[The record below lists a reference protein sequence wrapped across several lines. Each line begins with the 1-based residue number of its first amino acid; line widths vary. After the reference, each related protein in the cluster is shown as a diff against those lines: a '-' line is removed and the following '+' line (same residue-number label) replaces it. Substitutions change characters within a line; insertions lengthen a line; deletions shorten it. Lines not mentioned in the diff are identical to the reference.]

1 MNKSFKVVFSKAR
14 SALMVVNEATSS
26 IQAKGTKTVI
36 AAAAAAMIAG
46 GAVAAQ
52 PETGV
57 ADNVYIGTGV
67 THSLVGTTTTSKGN
81 QIWDT
86 TTSAWITAQENAN
99 LASTSKVILD
109 GTLNVGVKLA
119 EGSVADASA
128 TLAIASLKSTG
139 VVNVTAGNAAES
151 SSSAATA
158 QITTTGNADLIG
170 GQLNFLANPNATTK
184 AASAVGVTKAKTYG
198 ALSLESTGDVT
209 LGQAATTDQAASVL
223 AVKVDKDISATIKG
237 ANVNVKNATFAN
249 EGALTIQATGSTNP
263 TVKFASDYTQG
274 TGNSG
279 KLDVIGASEFTGNVK
294 FDSVKVGV
302 ARTTANAATNVV
314 SESVLLNGDVTV
326 KGTDKKAAS
335 FATGKLN
342 ITSGTFTVGG
352 YATADLGEVAVS
364 GAGTSLAVNA
374 SGAATASKMT
384 VSQGTL
390 TVDGDL
396 TVNKAADTPAVAA
409 ATDPVYDLTIG
420 TAGNTVSGSLTA
432 GSVLIGTAT
441 NAALTVSGTMQADSV
456 TVQGATGDATLTV
469 SGDKSSVTIG
479 ALNLNKSGTVSVGNS
494 GAVVVT
500 GDTVFAKD
508 STGDFTVNGTGA
520 KVSLQNV
527 TFAKDATGTNKV
539 NVQNGSVTIDGTLT
553 ANAGSLTV
561 DGATAAATVNGKVAA
576 AGATKAGL
584 VVLTNS
590 GTLTLGSAA
599 DIGTEANVV
608 TLTKGTLEA
617 TSALLTANLATGT
630 AEEQKT
636 KINKALK
643 IATQAD
649 VSVTVTDEKLS
660 SDQII
665 DLQKRIEANA
675 SGAAFDVTA
684 ITDSTGKEY
693 TELFLRAD
701 KTSGA
706 SFNISDLK
714 GDVHL
719 KNIDAKVNTNAKTDL
734 ATSLAVGATGA
745 ATGNEFAN
753 NLGVQ
758 SLIFATTAPTGT
770 TAPVAVTVDGG
781 KSLTLYGSLTD
792 TAKELIQAYEYTD
805 TTTKKVVPTTVTVQ
819 SGGKFVLGDDT
830 AGAAQRY
837 GNLNA
842 KVTLTSGSMTVNN
855 GVFTVKSLNTTAQGS
870 ATVAENANLTLKSLA
885 GEDGVVTVD
894 GNGVLTVES
903 LATGAQAGV
912 TLTGSHVDDK
922 HTKAKVA
929 KYFRL
934 AEATSKTDAATTL
947 GTVTRTAGTAT
958 QLVVGTTDDSVLT
971 KFMADNQYTY
981 DYVDHTAD
989 PFSDIKHVDSATL
1002 IATNVNVAA
1011 GTAAMTGLTVF
1022 DMGSIVVEKDQLG
1035 NNKAIVRG
1043 GTVSGEIGLANVSG
1057 KSLTWDAKTGIG
1069 SLALFTEGNEENRL
1083 TVGDAMLDGKV
1094 VNGTAQVKVQN
1105 AEEVMP
1111 GFFLNKDMQRIYDE
1125 HLFDAASS
1133 DAQIAMLTQF
1143 SQAVNGMTSMGEFK
1157 AASQALEEGS
1167 NSAVLGGAYNAAL
1180 DAGEQFNK
1188 ALDRRMTV
1196 ANGLNRAEGFT
1207 LWADVI
1213 GTSNQA
1219 KKLYGN
1225 SGYDLDLYGGVLGGD
1240 YTFAQYDA
1248 TLGAALTVGTGSGGS
1263 KGTATSIDND
1273 VDFVGFSVYGNK
1285 RCPIVNSK
1293 FDLGYMQTKSDISA
1307 ANSMGNWSSDVKAK
1321 AFTFGFGVELPTT
1334 VGIVNVTPHAGI
1346 RYTRL
1351 DVEGRDGLFGTD
1363 DDKLNVFQAPL
1374 GVTFSGAFETSGWNL
1389 APTFDLSVVPAFGDK
1404 DATTKYNGLTTEV
1417 ITRVVDS
1424 SPVQATL
1431 GLSAQK
1437 DAFTFGINYTLGAG
1451 SDERQNHSFNANVRY
1466 TF

>member
-46 GAVAAQ
+46 GAVAAE
-52 PETGV
+52 PTGIDGNSYYV
-57 ADNVYIGTGV
+57 GA
-67 THSLVGTTTTSKGN
+67 GTTHTLLGTKVDAAGIKKWDVAGKKWVGLTDNTSFIATN
-81 QIWDT
+81 D
-86 TTSAWITAQENAN
+86 
-99 LASTSKVILD
+99 VFVD
-109 GTLNVGVKLA
+109 GTVNVGVDIST
-119 EGSVADASA
+119 GTD
-128 TLAIASLKSTG
+128 TTASLKVKSLTSTG
-139 VVNVTAGNAAES
+139 TINITAGNAAVV
-151 SSSAATA
+151 
-158 QITTTGNADLIG
+158 
-170 GQLNFLANPNATTK
+170 
-184 AASAVGVTKAKTYG
+184 ASAVGAGIESSDAVSLTGGSLNFLNNAGATTKPAAATEAGNDAKVYG
-198 ALSLESTGDVT
+198 SLTLEAKQGNVT
-209 LGQAATTDQAASVL
+209 LGQAATTDKAASVL
-223 AVKVDKDISATIKG
+223 AVKVAKDIEATITAKD
-237 ANVNVKNATFAN
+237 AVIVDNATFAN
-249 EGALTIQATGSTNP
+249 EGKLKLVGTTNG
-263 TVKFASDYTQG
+263 VKFAADYIQG

-294 FDSVKVGV
+294 FDSVMVGA
-302 ARTTANAATNVV
+302 ARTTADAANNVV
-314 SESVLLNGDVTV
+314 SESVLLNGAVTV

-342 ITSGTFTVGG
+342 ITSGTFTVDS

-364 GAGTSLAVNA
+364 GADTSLAVNA

-384 VSQGTL
+384 VSTGTL
-390 TVDGDL
+390 TVAGDL

-420 TAGNTVSGSLTA
+420 TTGNTVSVSGSLTA
-432 GSVLIGTAT
+432 GSVLIGTAA

-456 TVQGATGDATLTV
+456 TVQGDTGAATLTV
-469 SGDKSSVTIG
+469 SGAKSSATIG

-527 TFAKDATGTNKV
+527 TFAKDDTGTNKV
-539 NVQNGSVTIDGTLT
+539 NVQSGSVTIDGTLT
-553 ANAGSLTV
+553 ANSGSLTIA
-561 DGATAAATVNGKVAA
+561 GATAAATVNGKVVA
-576 AGATKAGL
+576 AGSTKTGL
-584 VVLTNS
+584 VELTQ
-590 GTLTLGSAA
+590 GTLTLGSTA
-599 DIGTEANVV
+599 DIGTETGAVK
-608 TLTKGTLEA
+608 LTAGKLEA
-617 TSALLTANLATGT
+617 ASALLLANQDSTVTDEAAKKKLL
-630 AEEQKT
+630 
-636 KINKALK
+636 NKALGLS
-643 IATQAD
+643 TQNT
-649 VSVTVTDEKLS
+649 SLLITVTDEKLS
-660 SDQII
+660 SDQIV
-665 DLQKRIEANA
+665 DLQTRINDKA
-675 SGAAFDVTA
+675 SGAAFAVTA

-693 TELFLRAD
+693 TELFLRDD
-701 KTSGA
+701 KATSP
-706 SFNISDLK
+706 SFNISTLA

-719 KNIDAKVNTNAKTDL
+719 KNIDAKVNTDKSTTL
-734 ATSLAVGATGA
+734 ASALTVGGA
-745 ATGNEFAN
+745 AGFAH

-758 SLIFATTAPTGT
+758 SLIFETTAPSTGAT
-770 TAPVAVTVDGG
+770 NANVTVDG
-781 KSLTLYGSLTD
+781 KMLTLYGSLTD

-805 TTTKKVVPTTVTVQ
+805 TTTKKVVPTAVTVQ
-819 SGGKFVLGDDT
+819 NDGKFVLGDDT
-830 AGAAQRY
+830 AGVAQRY

-842 KVTLTSGSMTVNN
+842 EVTLTSGSMTVNN
-855 GVFTVKSLNTTAQGS
+855 GVFTVKSLKTTANGS
-870 ATVAENANLTLKSLA
+870 AAVAENANLTLKSLA
-885 GEDGVVTVD
+885 GEAGAVTVS

-903 LATGAQAGV
+903 LATGANADV
-912 TLTGSHVDDK
+912 TLTGSAVAPTN
-922 HTKAKVA
+922 TKAKVA

-947 GTVTRTAGTAT
+947 GTVTRTGAT
-958 QLVVGTTDDSVLT
+958 QLVVGTADDSVLT

-981 DYVDHTAD
+981 DYVDVTAD

-1011 GTAAMTGLTVF
+1011 RPEMTGLTVF

-1057 KSLTWDAKTGIG
+1057 KSLTWDAKTGLG
-1069 SLALFTEGNEENRL
+1069 SVQLFDGTTTQTGGI
-1083 TVGDAMLDGKV
+1083 TIGDAMLDGTL
-1094 VNGTAQVKVQN
+1094 VNGEAVVKVQN

-1143 SQAVNGMTSMGEFK
+1143 SQAVNGMTSLGEIK

-1263 KGTATSIDND
+1263 KGTTTSIDND

-1293 FDLGYMQTKSDISA
+1293 FDLGYMQTKNDISA

>member
-1 MNKSFKVVFSKAR
+1 M
-14 SALMVVNEATSS
+14 
-26 IQAKGTKTVI
+26 
-36 AAAAAAMIAG
+36 
-46 GAVAAQ
+46 
-52 PETGV
+52 
-57 ADNVYIGTGV
+57 
-67 THSLVGTTTTSKGN
+67 
-81 QIWDT
+81 
-86 TTSAWITAQENAN
+86 
-99 LASTSKVILD
+99 
-109 GTLNVGVKLA
+109 
-119 EGSVADASA
+119 
-128 TLAIASLKSTG
+128 
-139 VVNVTAGNAAES
+139 
-151 SSSAATA
+151 
-158 QITTTGNADLIG
+158 
-170 GQLNFLANPNATTK
+170 
-184 AASAVGVTKAKTYG
+184 
-198 ALSLESTGDVT
+198 
-209 LGQAATTDQAASVL
+209 
-223 AVKVDKDISATIKG
+223 
-237 ANVNVKNATFAN
+237 
-249 EGALTIQATGSTNP
+249 
-263 TVKFASDYTQG
+263 
-274 TGNSG
+274 
-279 KLDVIGASEFTGNVK
+279 
-294 FDSVKVGV
+294 
-302 ARTTANAATNVV
+302 
-314 SESVLLNGDVTV
+314 
-326 KGTDKKAAS
+326 
-335 FATGKLN
+335 
-342 ITSGTFTVGG
+342 
-352 YATADLGEVAVS
+352 
-364 GAGTSLAVNA
+364 
-374 SGAATASKMT
+374 
-384 VSQGTL
+384 
-390 TVDGDL
+390 
-396 TVNKAADTPAVAA
+396 
-409 ATDPVYDLTIG
+409 
-420 TAGNTVSGSLTA
+420 
-432 GSVLIGTAT
+432 
-441 NAALTVSGTMQADSV
+441 
-456 TVQGATGDATLTV
+456 
-469 SGDKSSVTIG
+469 
-479 ALNLNKSGTVSVGNS
+479 
-494 GAVVVT
+494 
-500 GDTVFAKD
+500 
-508 STGDFTVNGTGA
+508 
-520 KVSLQNV
+520 
-527 TFAKDATGTNKV
+527 
-539 NVQNGSVTIDGTLT
+539 
-553 ANAGSLTV
+553 
-561 DGATAAATVNGKVAA
+561 
-576 AGATKAGL
+576 
-584 VVLTNS
+584 
-590 GTLTLGSAA
+590 
-599 DIGTEANVV
+599 
-608 TLTKGTLEA
+608 
-617 TSALLTANLATGT
+617 
-630 AEEQKT
+630 
-636 KINKALK
+636 
-643 IATQAD
+643 
-649 VSVTVTDEKLS
+649 TDEKLS
-660 SDQII
+660 SDQIV
-665 DLQKRIEANA
+665 DLQTRINDKA
-675 SGAAFDVTA
+675 SGAAFAVTA

-693 TELFLRAD
+693 TELFLRDD
-701 KTSGA
+701 KATSP
-706 SFNISDLK
+706 SFNISTLA

-719 KNIDAKVNTNAKTDL
+719 KNIDAKVNTDKSTTL
-734 ATSLAVGATGA
+734 ASALTVGGA
-745 ATGNEFAN
+745 AGFAH

-758 SLIFATTAPTGT
+758 SLIFETTAPSTGAT
-770 TAPVAVTVDGG
+770 NANVTVDG
-781 KSLTLYGSLTD
+781 KMLTLYGSLTD

-805 TTTKKVVPTTVTVQ
+805 TTTKKVVPTAVTVQ
-819 SGGKFVLGDDT
+819 NGGKFVLGDDT

-855 GVFTVKSLNTTAQGS
+855 GVFTVKSLKTTAQGS

-885 GEDGVVTVD
+885 GEGGVVTVD

-1143 SQAVNGMTSMGEFK
+1143 SQAVNGMTSLGEIK

>member
-1 MNKSFKVVFSKAR
+1 MVA
-14 SALMVVNEATSS
+14 SASGAGIESS
-26 IQAKGTKTVI
+26 
-36 AAAAAAMIAG
+36 
-46 GAVAAQ
+46 GAVSL
-52 PETGV
+52 TG
-57 ADNVYIGTGV
+57 
-67 THSLVGTTTTSKGN
+67 
-81 QIWDT
+81 
-86 TTSAWITAQENAN
+86 
-99 LASTSKVILD
+99 
-109 GTLNVGVKLA
+109 
-119 EGSVADASA
+119 GS
-128 TLAIASLKSTG
+128 
-139 VVNVTAGNAAES
+139 
-151 SSSAATA
+151 
-158 QITTTGNADLIG
+158 
-170 GQLNFLANPNATTK
+170 LNFLNNAGATTK
-184 AASAVGVTKAKTYG
+184 PAAATEAGNDAKVYG
-198 ALSLESTGDVT
+198 SLTLEAKQGNVT
-209 LGQAATTDQAASVL
+209 LGQAATTDKAASVL
-223 AVKVDKDISATIKG
+223 AVKVAKDIEATITAQG
-237 ANVNVKNATFAN
+237 AVIVDNATFAN
-249 EGALTIQATGSTNP
+249 EGKLKLVGTTNG
-263 TVKFASDYTQG
+263 VKFKSDYTQG
-274 TGNSG
+274 TGNDG
-279 KLDVIGASEFTGNVK
+279 TVEMVGASEFTGNVK
-294 FDSVKVGV
+294 FDSVMVGQAV
-302 ARTTANAATNVV
+302 TTPDTTNNVV
-314 SESVLLNGDVTV
+314 SEKVLLNGDVTV

-342 ITSGTFTVGG
+342 ITSGTFTVDS

-396 TVNKAADTPAVAA
+396 TVKKAADTPAVAA

-432 GSVLIGTAT
+432 GSVLIGTAA
-441 NAALTVSGTMQADSV
+441 NAALTVFGTMQADSV
-456 TVQGATGDATLTV
+456 TVQGDTGAATLTV
-469 SGDKSSVTIG
+469 SGAKSSATIG
-479 ALNLNKSGTVSVGNS
+479 ALNLNKSGTVSVVDS

-539 NVQNGSVTIDGTLT
+539 NVTNGSVTIDGTLT
-553 ANAGSLTV
+553 ANSGSLTIN
-561 DGATAAATVNGKVAA
+561 GTTAAATVNGKVVA
-576 AGATKAGL
+576 AGSTKTGL
-584 VVLTNS
+584 VELTQ
-590 GTLTLGSAA
+590 GTLTLGSTA
-599 DIGTEANVV
+599 DIGTETGAVK
-608 TLTKGTLEA
+608 LTEGKLEA
-617 TSALLTANLATGT
+617 ASALLLANQDSTVTDEAAKKKLL
-630 AEEQKT
+630 
-636 KINKALK
+636 NKALGLSSK
-643 IATQAD
+643 NANLSI
-649 VSVTVTDEKLS
+649 TVTDEKLS
-660 SDQII
+660 SDQIV
-665 DLQKRIEANA
+665 DLQTRINDKA
-675 SGAAFDVTA
+675 SGAAFAVTA

-693 TELFLRAD
+693 TELFLRDD
-701 KTSGA
+701 KATSP
-706 SFNISDLK
+706 SFNISTLA

-719 KNIDAKVNTNAKTDL
+719 KNIDAKVNTDKSTTL
-734 ATSLAVGATGA
+734 ASVLNVGGA
-745 ATGNEFAN
+745 DGFAH

-758 SLIFATTAPTGT
+758 SLIFETTAPSTGAT
-770 TAPVAVTVDGG
+770 NANVTVDG
-781 KSLTLYGSLTD
+781 KMLTLYGSLTD

-805 TTTKKVVPTTVTVQ
+805 TTTKKVVPTAVTVQ
-819 SGGKFVLGDDT
+819 NDGKFVLGDDT

-842 KVTLTSGSMTVNN
+842 EVTLTSGSMTVNN
-855 GVFTVKSLNTTAQGS
+855 GVFTVKSLKTTANGS
-870 ATVAENANLTLKSLA
+870 AAVAENANLTLKSLA
-885 GEDGVVTVD
+885 GEAGAVTVF

-903 LATGAQAGV
+903 LATGANAGV
-912 TLTGSHVDDK
+912 TLTGSAVDATN
-922 HTKAKVA
+922 TKAKVA

-934 AEATSKTDAATTL
+934 AEATSTTDAATTL
-947 GTVTRTAGTAT
+947 GTVTRTNAT
-958 QLVVGTTDDSVLT
+958 QLVVGTADDSVLT

-981 DYVDHTAD
+981 DYVDDTAD

-1011 GTAAMTGLTVF
+1011 RTEMTGLTVF

-1057 KSLTWDAKTGIG
+1057 KSLTWDAKTGLG
-1069 SLALFTEGNEENRL
+1069 SVQLFDGTTTQTGGI
-1083 TVGDAMLDGKV
+1083 TIGDAMLDGTL
-1094 VNGTAQVKVQN
+1094 VNGEAVVKVQN

-1143 SQAVNGMTSMGEFK
+1143 SQAVNGMTSLGEIK

-1263 KGTATSIDND
+1263 KGTTTSIDND

>member
-1 MNKSFKVVFSKAR
+1 M
-14 SALMVVNEATSS
+14 
-26 IQAKGTKTVI
+26 
-36 AAAAAAMIAG
+36 
-46 GAVAAQ
+46 
-52 PETGV
+52 
-57 ADNVYIGTGV
+57 
-67 THSLVGTTTTSKGN
+67 
-81 QIWDT
+81 
-86 TTSAWITAQENAN
+86 
-99 LASTSKVILD
+99 
-109 GTLNVGVKLA
+109 
-119 EGSVADASA
+119 
-128 TLAIASLKSTG
+128 
-139 VVNVTAGNAAES
+139 
-151 SSSAATA
+151 
-158 QITTTGNADLIG
+158 
-170 GQLNFLANPNATTK
+170 
-184 AASAVGVTKAKTYG
+184 
-198 ALSLESTGDVT
+198 
-209 LGQAATTDQAASVL
+209 
-223 AVKVDKDISATIKG
+223 
-237 ANVNVKNATFAN
+237 
-249 EGALTIQATGSTNP
+249 
-263 TVKFASDYTQG
+263 
-274 TGNSG
+274 
-279 KLDVIGASEFTGNVK
+279 
-294 FDSVKVGV
+294 
-302 ARTTANAATNVV
+302 
-314 SESVLLNGDVTV
+314 
-326 KGTDKKAAS
+326 
-335 FATGKLN
+335 
-342 ITSGTFTVGG
+342 
-352 YATADLGEVAVS
+352 
-364 GAGTSLAVNA
+364 
-374 SGAATASKMT
+374 
-384 VSQGTL
+384 
-390 TVDGDL
+390 
-396 TVNKAADTPAVAA
+396 
-409 ATDPVYDLTIG
+409 
-420 TAGNTVSGSLTA
+420 
-432 GSVLIGTAT
+432 
-441 NAALTVSGTMQADSV
+441 
-456 TVQGATGDATLTV
+456 
-469 SGDKSSVTIG
+469 
-479 ALNLNKSGTVSVGNS
+479 
-494 GAVVVT
+494 
-500 GDTVFAKD
+500 
-508 STGDFTVNGTGA
+508 
-520 KVSLQNV
+520 
-527 TFAKDATGTNKV
+527 
-539 NVQNGSVTIDGTLT
+539 
-553 ANAGSLTV
+553 
-561 DGATAAATVNGKVAA
+561 
-576 AGATKAGL
+576 
-584 VVLTNS
+584 
-590 GTLTLGSAA
+590 
-599 DIGTEANVV
+599 
-608 TLTKGTLEA
+608 
-617 TSALLTANLATGT
+617 TANLATGT
-630 AEEQKT
+630 AEAQKT

-643 IATQAD
+643 IATQAN

-719 KNIDAKVNTNAKTDL
+719 KNIDAKVNTDKSTTL
-734 ATSLAVGATGA
+734 ASALTVDGTAG
-745 ATGNEFAN
+745 FAH

-805 TTTKKVVPTTVTVQ
+805 TTTKKVVPTAVTVQ
-819 SGGKFVLGDDT
+819 NGGKFVLGDDT

-842 KVTLTSGSMTVNN
+842 EVTLTSGSMTVNN
-855 GVFTVKSLNTTAQGS
+855 GVFTVKSLKTTAQGS

-885 GEDGVVTVD
+885 GEGGAVTVA

-903 LATGAQAGV
+903 LATGANAGV
-912 TLTGSHVDDK
+912 TLTGSLVDDK
-922 HTKAKVA
+922 NTKAKVA

-947 GTVTRTAGTAT
+947 GTVDRTGAT

-981 DYVDHTAD
+981 DYVDDTAD

-1002 IATNVNVAA
+1002 IATNVNADHA
-1011 GTAAMTGLTVF
+1011 EMTGLTVF

-1035 NNKAIVRG
+1035 NNKAIVRS

-1069 SLALFTEGNEENRL
+1069 SLALFTGNEKNSL

>member
-52 PETGV
+52 PETGG
-57 ADNVYIGTGV
+57 ANDVYIGTGV
-67 THSLVGTTTTSKGN
+67 VHSLTGAATTSKGN
-81 QIWDT
+81 QIWVE
-86 TTSAWITAQENAN
+86 SKKVWKTAEEDAALGGN
-99 LASTSKVILD
+99 STVILD

-119 EGSVADASA
+119 EGSTGGDVGA
-128 TLAIASLKSTG
+128 TLGIASLKSTG
-139 VVNVTAGNAAES
+139 VVNVTAGNAA
-151 SSSAATA
+151 SSAAATA
-158 QITTTGNADLIG
+158 KITTTGNADLIG

-184 AASAVGVTKAKTYG
+184 AAAASADGGTPAKTYG

-237 ANVNVKNATFAN
+237 ANVNVTNATFAN
-249 EGALTIQATGSTNP
+249 EGALTIQATGSSNP

-294 FDSVKVGV
+294 FDSVKVG
-302 ARTTANAATNVV
+302 ADRTSANAATNVV
-314 SESVLLNGDVTV
+314 SESVLLNGNVTV
-326 KGTDKKAAS
+326 KGTAEKAAS

-364 GAGTSLAVNA
+364 GPDTRLAVNA

-384 VSQGTL
+384 VSTGTL
-390 TVDGDL
+390 TVAGDL

-420 TAGNTVSGSLTA
+420 TSGNAVAGKLTA
-432 GSVLIGTAT
+432 GTVLIGATTASD
-441 NAALTVSGTMQADSV
+441 LTVTGTMQADAV
-456 TVQGATGDATLTV
+456 TLKGDGAAKLAVNAADSSATLGTLTF
-469 SGDKSSVTIG
+469 D
-479 ALNLNKSGTVSVGNS
+479 KSGTVEVGAS
-494 GAVVVT
+494 GTLVVT
-500 GDTVFAKD
+500 GDTTFTKD
-508 STGDFTVNGTGA
+508 AGSLAVNAAGA
-520 KVSLQNV
+520 KATLQNV
-527 TFAKDATGTNKV
+527 TFAEGATGKIEVTSGDVIV
-539 NVQNGSVTIDGTLT
+539 NGTLT
-553 ANAGSLTV
+553 ANADSLTV
-561 DGATAAATVNGKVAA
+561 NGADVAKATVNGKVVA
-576 AGATKAGL
+576 AGTTTSGL
-584 VVLTNS
+584 VVLTN
-590 GTLTLGSAA
+590 GTLALGATA
-599 DIGTEANVV
+599 DIGTGADVV
-608 TLTKGTLEA
+608 TLTAGTLEA
-617 TSALLTANLATGT
+617 TSALLTANLKTTLT
-630 AEEQKT
+630 AEQQKEAL
-636 KINKALK
+636 NQALK
-643 IATQAD
+643 FTKDHVA
-649 VSVTVTDEKLS
+649 VTVSDDKLS
-660 SDQII
+660 TDQIV
-665 DLQKRIEANA
+665 DLQKRITATAGANK
-675 SGAAFDVTA
+675 AAFAVTA

-693 TELFLRAD
+693 TELFLRND
-701 KTSGA
+701 KQTTP
-706 SFNISDLK
+706 SFNISTLA

-719 KNIDAKVNTNAKTDL
+719 KNIDAKVNTNEKTDL
-734 ATSLAVGATGA
+734 ATSLAVGATGTT
-745 ATGNEFAN
+745 TGNEFAN

-805 TTTKKVVPTTVTVQ
+805 TTTKKVVPTAVTVQ

-842 KVTLTSGSMTVNN
+842 EVTLTSGSMTVNN
-855 GVFTVKSLNTTAQGS
+855 GVFTVKSLKTTAQGS

-885 GEDGVVTVD
+885 GEAGNVTVF

-912 TLTGSHVDDK
+912 TLTGFHVDDK
-922 HTKAKVA
+922 NTKAKVA

-947 GTVTRTAGTAT
+947 GTVTRTGAT
-958 QLVVGTTDDSVLT
+958 QLVVGTADDSVLT

-981 DYVDHTAD
+981 DHVDYTAD

-1011 GTAAMTGLTVF
+1011 RTEMTGLTVF

-1057 KSLTWDAKTGIG
+1057 KSLTWNAKTGIG
-1069 SLALFTEGNEENRL
+1069 SLALFTGAREENSL

>member
-52 PETGV
+52 PETGT
-57 ADNVYIGTGV
+57 ANDVYIGTGV
-67 THSLVGTTTTSKGN
+67 THSLVGVTTTSKGK

-86 TTSAWITAQENAN
+86 ATSAWITAQQNAE
-99 LASTSKVILD
+99 LVAASKVILD

-119 EGSVADASA
+119 EGSTGGDVGA
-128 TLAIASLKSTG
+128 TLGIASLKSTG
-139 VVNVTAGNAAES
+139 VVNVTAGNAA
-151 SSSAATA
+151 SSAAATA
-158 QITTTGNADLIG
+158 KITTTGNADLIG

-184 AASAVGVTKAKTYG
+184 AAAASADGGTPAKTYG

-237 ANVNVKNATFAN
+237 ANVNVTNATFAN
-249 EGALTIQATGSTNP
+249 EGALTIQATGQANP

-294 FDSVKVGV
+294 FDSVMVGA
-302 ARTTANAATNVV
+302 ARTTADAEKNVV
-314 SESVLLNGDVTV
+314 SESVLLKGNVTV

-335 FATGKLN
+335 FTTGKLN
-342 ITSGTFTVGG
+342 ITSGTFTVDS
-352 YATADLGEVAVS
+352 YATADLGEVAVR
-364 GAGTSLAVNA
+364 GASTILAVNA

-384 VSQGTL
+384 VSEGSL
-390 TVDGDL
+390 TVAGDL
-396 TVNKAADTPAVAA
+396 TVKAAADTPAVAA

-420 TAGNTVSGSLTA
+420 TTGNTVSGSLTA
-432 GSVLIGTAT
+432 GSVLIGTA
-441 NAALTVSGTMQADSV
+441 AADLTVSGTMQADSV
-456 TVQGATGDATLTV
+456 TVQGDAAAAAATLTV
-469 SGDKSSVTIG
+469 SGAKSSATIG

-527 TFAKDATGTNKV
+527 TFAKDAAGANKV

-561 DGATAAATVNGKVAA
+561 NGATAAATVNGKVAA
-576 AGATKAGL
+576 AGSPKAGL
-584 VVLTNS
+584 VVLTDS

-599 DIGTEANVV
+599 DIGTEAGVV

-636 KINKALK
+636 KINKALN
-643 IATQAD
+643 IAAKNN

-719 KNIDAKVNTNAKTDL
+719 KNIDAKVNENQKTTL
-734 ATSLAVGATGA
+734 ASNLTVGTDGF
-745 ATGNEFAN
+745 EH

-758 SLIFATTAPTGT
+758 SLIFETKAPSTGATNAK
-770 TAPVAVTVDGG
+770 VTVDG
-781 KSLTLYGSLTD
+781 KMLTLYGSLTD

-805 TTTKKVVPTTVTVQ
+805 TTTKKVVPTAVTVQ
-819 SGGKFVLGDDT
+819 NGGKFVLGDDT

-842 KVTLTSGSMTVNN
+842 EVTLTSGSMTVNN
-855 GVFTVKSLNTTAQGS
+855 GVFTVKSLTTTANGS

-885 GEDGVVTVD
+885 GEAGAVTVA

-903 LATGAQAGV
+903 LAAGANAGV
-912 TLTGSHVDDK
+912 TLTGSAVDATN
-922 HTKAKVA
+922 TKAKVA

-934 AEATSKTDAATTL
+934 AEATSTTDAATTL
-947 GTVTRTAGTAT
+947 GKVTRTPDTAT

-981 DYVDHTAD
+981 DYVDDTAD

-1002 IATNVNVAA
+1002 IATNVNVADR
-1011 GTAAMTGLTVF
+1011 TEMTGLTVF

-1069 SLALFTEGNEENRL
+1069 SLALFTAAHEENRL

-1293 FDLGYMQTKSDISA
+1293 FDLGYMQTKNDISA

>member
-46 GAVAAQ
+46 GAVAAE
-52 PETGV
+52 PTGIDGNSYYV
-57 ADNVYIGTGV
+57 GA
-67 THSLVGTTTTSKGN
+67 GTTHTLLG
-81 QIWDT
+81 
-86 TTSAWITAQENAN
+86 
-99 LASTSKVILD
+99 SKVDAAGIKKWDEVGKKWVGLTDNTQFQAINDVFVD
-109 GTLNVGVKLA
+109 GTVNVGVDISTSTDTA
-119 EGSVADASA
+119 
-128 TLAIASLKSTG
+128 ASLKVKSLTSTG
-139 VVNVTAGNAAES
+139 TINITAGNAAVVTSASGAGIES
-151 SSSAATA
+151 SGAVSL
-158 QITTTGNADLIG
+158 TGG
-170 GQLNFLANPNATTK
+170 SLNFLNNAGATTK
-184 AASAVGVTKAKTYG
+184 PAAATEAGNDAKVYG
-198 ALSLESTGDVT
+198 SLTLEAKQGNVT
-209 LGQAATTDQAASVL
+209 LGQAATTDKAASVL
-223 AVKVDKDISATIKG
+223 AVKVAKDIEATITAQG
-237 ANVNVKNATFAN
+237 AVIVDNATFAN
-249 EGALTIQATGSTNP
+249 EGKLKLVGTTNG
-263 TVKFASDYTQG
+263 VKFKSDYTQG
-274 TGNSG
+274 TGNDG
-279 KLDVIGASEFTGNVK
+279 TVEMVGASEFTGNVK
-294 FDSVKVGV
+294 FDSVMVGQAV
-302 ARTTANAATNVV
+302 TTPDTTNNVV
-314 SESVLLNGDVTV
+314 SEKVLLNGDVTV

-342 ITSGTFTVGG
+342 ITSGTFTVDS

-384 VSQGTL
+384 VSNGTL
-390 TVDGDL
+390 TVNGDL

-420 TAGNTVSGSLTA
+420 TAGNTVSVSGSLTA

-441 NAALTVSGTMQADSV
+441 DAALTVSGMMQADSV
-456 TVQGATGDATLTV
+456 TVQGDTGVATLTV
-469 SGDKSSVTIG
+469 SGAKSSATIG
-479 ALNLNKSGTVSVGNS
+479 ALNLNKSGTVSVVDS

-527 TFAKDATGTNKV
+527 TFAKDAAGTNKV

-576 AGATKAGL
+576 AGSTKAGL

-599 DIGTEANVV
+599 DIGTEADVV

-630 AEEQKT
+630 AEEQKP

-643 IATQAD
+643 IATKAD

-719 KNIDAKVNTNAKTDL
+719 KNIDAKVNENQKTTLVSDL
-734 ATSLAVGATGA
+734 TVGTG
-745 ATGNEFAN
+745 GFEH

-758 SLIFATTAPTGT
+758 SLIFETTAPSTGAT
-770 TAPVAVTVDGG
+770 NANVTVDG
-781 KSLTLYGSLTD
+781 KMLTLYGSLTD
-792 TAKELIQAYEYTD
+792 TAKELIQAYEFTN
-805 TTTKKVVPTTVTVQ
+805 TTTKKVVPTAVTVQ
-819 SGGKFVLGDDT
+819 NGGTFVLGDDT

-842 KVTLTSGSMTVNN
+842 EVTLTSGSMTVNN
-855 GVFTVKSLNTTAQGS
+855 GVFTVKSLNTTANGS

-885 GEDGVVTVD
+885 GEAGAVTVD

-912 TLTGSHVDDK
+912 TLTGSAVDPTN
-922 HTKAKVA
+922 TKAKVA

-947 GTVTRTAGTAT
+947 GKVTRTPDTAT

-981 DYVDHTAD
+981 DYVDVTAD
-989 PFSDIKHVDSATL
+989 PFSDIEHVDSATL

-1011 GTAAMTGLTVF
+1011 NTEMTGLTVF

-1043 GTVSGEIGLANVSG
+1043 GTVSDEIGLANVSG
-1057 KSLTWDAKTGIG
+1057 KSLTWDAKTGLG
-1069 SLALFTEGNEENRL
+1069 SVQLFDGTTTQTGGI
-1083 TVGDAMLDGKV
+1083 TIGDAMLDGTL
-1094 VNGTAQVKVQN
+1094 VNGEAVVKVQN

-1133 DAQIAMLTQF
+1133 DAQIAMLTRF
-1143 SQAVNGMTSMGEFK
+1143 SQAVNGMTSLGEIK

>member
-52 PETGV
+52 PEEGQDT
-57 ADNVYIGTGV
+57 DVYIGTGV

-81 QIWDT
+81 QIWNATNKAWKTAAQDAT
-86 TTSAWITAQENAN
+86 LATTST
-99 LASTSKVILD
+99 VILD

-119 EGSVADASA
+119 EGSVTDTSA

-139 VVNVTAGNAAES
+139 VVNVTAGNAAEP
-151 SSSAATA
+151 SAATA
-158 QITTTGNADLIG
+158 SITTTGNADLIG
-170 GQLNFLANPNATTK
+170 GQLNFLANPKATTK
-184 AASAVGVTKAKTYG
+184 PAAASADGETVAKTYG
-198 ALSLESTGDVT
+198 ALSLESIGDVT

-249 EGALTIQATGSTNP
+249 EGVLTLEATN
-263 TVKFASDYTQG
+263 VAFASDYTKG
-274 TGNSG
+274 AGNDGQLTVS
-279 KLDVIGASEFTGNVK
+279 GASTFSGNVNV
-294 FDSVKVGV
+294 DSVKVD
-302 ARTTANAATNVV
+302 ATRSATDTQAGTV
-314 SESVLLNGDVTV
+314 EETVLLNGAVTV
-326 KGTDKKAAS
+326 SSTDAKKPAS
-335 FATGKLN
+335 FTTGLLN
-342 ITSGTFTVGG
+342 VTANFFTVGAN
-352 YATADLGEVAVS
+352 ATADLGTVTVGGTATGLTVA
-364 GAGTSLAVNA
+364 A

-384 VSQGTL
+384 VSNGTL
-390 TVDGDL
+390 TVNGDL

-420 TAGNTVSGSLTA
+420 TAGNTVGGKLTA
-432 GSVLIGTAT
+432 GTVLIGATTASD
-441 NAALTVSGTMQADSV
+441 LTVTGTMQADAV
-456 TVQGATGDATLTV
+456 TLKGDAAAKLAVNGADSSATLGTLTF
-469 SGDKSSVTIG
+469 DKNGTVEVG
-479 ALNLNKSGTVSVGNS
+479 ASGTL
-494 GAVVVT
+494 VVT
-500 GDTVFAKD
+500 GDTTFIKD
-508 STGDFTVNGTGA
+508 AGNLTVTAAGA
-520 KVSLQNV
+520 KATLQNV
-527 TFAKDATGTNKV
+527 TFAKDATGTIEVTNGDVTV
-539 NVQNGSVTIDGTLT
+539 NGTLT

-561 DGATAAATVNGKVAA
+561 NGADVAKATVNGKVVA
-576 AGATKAGL
+576 AGTTTSGL
-584 VVLTNS
+584 VVLTN
-590 GTLTLGSAA
+590 GTLALGATA
-599 DIGTEANVV
+599 DIGTGADVV
-608 TLTKGTLEA
+608 TLTAGTLEA
-617 TSALLTANLATGT
+617 TSALLTANLKTTLT
-630 AEEQKT
+630 AEQQKEAL
-636 KINKALK
+636 NQALK
-643 IATQAD
+643 FTQGSVA
-649 VSVTVTDEKLS
+649 VTVSDDKLS
-660 SDQII
+660 TDQIV
-665 DLQKRIEANA
+665 DLQKRITATAGANK
-675 SGAAFDVTA
+675 AAFAVTA

-693 TELFLRAD
+693 TELFLRND
-701 KTSGA
+701 KQTTP
-706 SFNISDLK
+706 SFNISTLA

-719 KNIDAKVNTNAKTDL
+719 KNIDAKVNTNEKTDL
-734 ATSLAVGATGA
+734 ATSLAVGATGGIN
-745 ATGNEFAN
+745 GNEFAN

-792 TAKELIQAYEYTD
+792 TAKELVQAYTYTD
-805 TTTKKVVPTTVTVQ
+805 ETTKKVKPTTIEVKNA
-819 SGGKFVLGDDT
+819 SSKLVLGDAT

-842 KVTLTSGSMTVNN
+842 AVTVTDGGFDVYN
-855 GVFTVKSLNTTAQGS
+855 GVFTVKSLKVEANKGAQVLDNG
-870 ATVAENANLTLKSLA
+870 NLTIKSLEGA
-885 GEDGVVTVD
+885 GKVSVGGT
-894 GNGVLTVES
+894 GVLTVES
-903 LATGAQAGV
+903 LASGTTAQVAV
-912 TLTGSHVDDK
+912 TGSGASE
-922 HTKAKVA
+922 TAPKAKVA

-934 AEATSKTDAATTL
+934 AEATSKTDAATTI
-947 GTVTRTAGTAT
+947 GKVTRTGAT

-981 DYVDHTAD
+981 DYIDDTAD

-1002 IATNVNVAA
+1002 IATNVNADN
-1011 GTAAMTGLTVF
+1011 TEMTGLTVF

-1069 SLALFTEGNEENRL
+1069 SLALFTAAQEENSL

>member
-46 GAVAAQ
+46 GAVAA
-52 PETGV
+52 ELTGIDGNSYYV
-57 ADNVYIGTGV
+57 GA
-67 THSLVGTTTTSKGN
+67 GTTHTLLGTKVDAAG
-81 QIWDT
+81 IKKWDEVGKKWVGLT
-86 TTSAWITAQENAN
+86 DKTQFQATND
-99 LASTSKVILD
+99 VFVD
-109 GTLNVGVKLA
+109 GTVNVGVDISTGTDTA
-119 EGSVADASA
+119 
-128 TLAIASLKSTG
+128 ASLKVKSLTSTG
-139 VVNVTAGNAAES
+139 TINITAGNAAVV
-151 SSSAATA
+151 
-158 QITTTGNADLIG
+158 
-170 GQLNFLANPNATTK
+170 
-184 AASAVGVTKAKTYG
+184 ASAVGAGIESSDAVSLTGGSLNFLNNAGATTKPAGATTKPAAATEAGNDAKVYG
-198 ALSLESTGDVT
+198 SLTLEAKQGNVT
-209 LGQAATTDQAASVL
+209 LGQAATTDKAASVL
-223 AVKVDKDISATIKG
+223 AVKVAKDIEATITAQG
-237 ANVNVKNATFAN
+237 AVIVDNATFAN
-249 EGALTIQATGSTNP
+249 EGKLKLVGKTNG
-263 TVKFASDYTQG
+263 VKFAADYTQG

-294 FDSVKVGV
+294 FDSVMVGAV
-302 ARTTANAATNVV
+302 RTTADVANNVV
-314 SESVLLNGDVTV
+314 SESVLLNGAVTV

-342 ITSGTFTVGG
+342 ITSGTFTVDS

-364 GAGTSLAVNA
+364 GASTILAVNA
-374 SGAATASKMT
+374 SGAATASKMK
-384 VSQGTL
+384 VSEGSL
-390 TVDGDL
+390 TVAGDL
-396 TVNKAADTPAVAA
+396 TVKAAADTPAVAA

-420 TAGNTVSGSLTA
+420 TTGNTVSGSLTA
-432 GSVLIGTAT
+432 GSVLIGK
-441 NAALTVSGTMQADSV
+441 AAADLTVSGTMQVDSV
-456 TVQGATGDATLTV
+456 TVQGDAAAATLTV
-469 SGDKSSVTIG
+469 SGAKSSATIG

-508 STGDFTVNGTGA
+508 STGNFSVSGTDA
-520 KVSLQNV
+520 KVTLQNV
-527 TFAKDATGTNKV
+527 SFAEEATGKV
-539 NVQNGSVTIDGTLT
+539 NVQDGSVTIDGTLT

-576 AGATKAGL
+576 AGSTKAGL

-636 KINKALK
+636 KINKALN
-643 IATQAD
+643 IATKAD

-719 KNIDAKVNTNAKTDL
+719 KNIDAKVNTDKSTTL
-734 ATSLAVGATGA
+734 ASVLSVGGA
-745 ATGNEFAN
+745 GGFAH

-758 SLIFATTAPTGT
+758 SLIFETTAPSTGAT
-770 TAPVAVTVDGG
+770 NANVTVDG
-781 KSLTLYGSLTD
+781 KMLTLYGSLTD
-792 TAKELIQAYEYTD
+792 TAKELIQAYEFTN
-805 TTTKKVVPTTVTVQ
+805 TTTKKVVPTAVTVQ
-819 SGGKFVLGDDT
+819 GGGKFVLGDDT

-842 KVTLTSGSMTVNN
+842 EVTLTSGSMTVNN
-855 GVFTVKSLNTTAQGS
+855 GVFTVKSLTTTANGS

-885 GEDGVVTVD
+885 GEAGAVTVA

-903 LATGAQAGV
+903 LAAGANAGV
-912 TLTGSHVDDK
+912 TLTGSAVDATN
-922 HTKAKVA
+922 TKAKVA

-934 AEATSKTDAATTL
+934 AEATSTTDAATTL
-947 GTVTRTAGTAT
+947 GTVTRTPDTAT

-1002 IATNVNVAA
+1002 IATNVNADH
-1011 GTAAMTGLTVF
+1011 TEMTGLTVF

-1069 SLALFTEGNEENRL
+1069 SLALFTGNEENRL
-1083 TVGDAMLDGKV
+1083 TVGDAMLGGKV

-1143 SQAVNGMTSMGEFK
+1143 SQAVNGMASMGEFK

>member
-52 PETGV
+52 PETGG
-57 ADNVYIGTGV
+57 ANDVYIGTGV
-67 THSLVGTTTTSKGN
+67 VHSLTGAATTSKGN
-81 QIWDT
+81 QIWDE
-86 TTSAWITAQENAN
+86 SKKVWKTAEENAALGGN
-99 LASTSKVILD
+99 STVILD
-109 GTLNVGVKLA
+109 GTLNVGVQLKKGGTA
-119 EGSVADASA
+119 EAGANLLVD
-128 TLAIASLKSTG
+128 SLKSTG
-139 VVNVTAGNAAES
+139 IVNITAGNAA
-151 SSSAATA
+151 ATGA
-158 QITTTGNADLIG
+158 SGAVVKATGAVDLLG
-170 GQLNFLANPNATTK
+170 GELNFLANPNATTK
-184 AASAVGVTKAKTYG
+184 AAAASADGSTQAKTYG
-198 ALSLESTGDVT
+198 ALSLESTGNVT

-249 EGALTIQATGSTNP
+249 EGVLTLEATN
-263 TVKFASDYTQG
+263 VAFASDYTKG
-274 TGNSG
+274 AGNDGQLTVS
-279 KLDVIGASEFTGNVK
+279 GASTFSGNVNV
-294 FDSVKVGV
+294 DSVKVG
-302 ARTTANAATNVV
+302 ATRSATDTQAGTV
-314 SESVLLNGDVTV
+314 EETVLLNGAVTV
-326 KGTDKKAAS
+326 SSTDAKKPAS
-335 FATGKLN
+335 FTTGLLN
-342 ITSGTFTVGG
+342 VTADSFTVGAN
-352 YATADLGEVAVS
+352 ATADLGTVTVGGTATGLTVA
-364 GAGTSLAVNA
+364 A

-384 VSQGTL
+384 VSNGTL
-390 TVDGDL
+390 TVAGDL
-396 TVNKAADTPAVAA
+396 TVKKAADTPAVAA

-441 NAALTVSGTMQADSV
+441 DAALTVSGTMQADSV
-456 TVQGATGDATLTV
+456 TVQGDTGAARLTV
-469 SGDKSSVTIG
+469 SGTKSSVTIG

-508 STGDFTVNGTGA
+508 STGNFSVSGTDA
-520 KVSLQNV
+520 KVTLQNV
-527 TFAKDATGTNKV
+527 SFAKEATGKV
-539 NVQNGSVTIDGTLT
+539 NVQDGSVTIDGTLT

-576 AGATKAGL
+576 AGSTKAGL

-636 KINKALK
+636 KINKALN
-643 IATQAD
+643 IATKAD

-684 ITDSTGKEY
+684 ITDSMGKEY

-719 KNIDAKVNTNAKTDL
+719 KNIDAKVNTDKSTTL
-734 ATSLAVGATGA
+734 ASALTVGGTAG
-745 ATGNEFAN
+745 FAH

-792 TAKELIQAYEYTD
+792 TAKELVQAYTYTD
-805 TTTKKVVPTTVTVQ
+805 ETTKKVKPTTIEVKTA
-819 SGGKFVLGDDT
+819 SKLVLGDAT

-842 KVTLTSGSMTVNN
+842 EVTLTSGSMTVNN
-855 GVFTVKSLNTTAQGS
+855 GVFTVKSLKTTANGS
-870 ATVAENANLTLKSLA
+870 ASVAENANLTLKSLG
-885 GEDGVVTVD
+885 GEGGAVAVA

-903 LATGAQAGV
+903 LDTSAQAGV

-922 HTKAKVA
+922 NTKAKVA

-934 AEATSKTDAATTL
+934 AEATSTTDAATTL
-947 GTVTRTAGTAT
+947 GKVTRTNAT
-958 QLVVGTTDDSVLT
+958 QLVVGTADDSVLT

-981 DYVDHTAD
+981 DYVDYTAD

-1002 IATNVNVAA
+1002 IATNVNADH
-1011 GTAAMTGLTVF
+1011 TEMTGLTVF

-1069 SLALFTEGNEENRL
+1069 SLALFTGNEENRL
-1083 TVGDAMLDGKV
+1083 TVGDAMLGGKV

-1143 SQAVNGMTSMGEFK
+1143 SQAVNGMASMGEFK

-1346 RYTRL
+1346 RYMRL

-1451 SDERQNHSFNANVRY
+1451 GDERQNHSFNANVRY

>member
-52 PETGV
+52 PKTG
-57 ADNVYIGTGV
+57 AANNVYIGTGV

-86 TTSAWITAQENAN
+86 TTSAWIAAQENAE
-99 LASTSKVILD
+99 LAQASKVILD
-109 GTLNVGVKLA
+109 GTLNVGVKL
-119 EGSVADASA
+119 GSAADTSA
-128 TLAIASLKSTG
+128 TLAIASLNSTG

-151 SSSAATA
+151 SAAIA
-158 QITTTGNADLIG
+158 KITTTGNADLIG

-184 AASAVGVTKAKTYG
+184 AAATSADGRTQAKTYG

-209 LGQAATTDQAASVL
+209 LGQAATTNQAASVL

-237 ANVNVKNATFAN
+237 ANVNVTNATFAN
-249 EGALTIQATGSTNP
+249 EGVLTLEANQVA
-263 TVKFASDYTQG
+263 FASDYTKG
-274 TGNSG
+274 AGNDGQLTVS
-279 KLDVIGASEFTGNVK
+279 GASTFSGNVNV
-294 FDSVKVGV
+294 DSVKVD
-302 ARTTANAATNVV
+302 ATRSVTDTQAGTV
-314 SESVLLNGDVTV
+314 EETVLLNGAVTV
-326 KGTDKKAAS
+326 SSTDAKKPAS
-335 FATGKLN
+335 FTTGLLN
-342 ITSGTFTVGG
+342 VEANSFTVGAN
-352 YATADLGEVAVS
+352 ATADLGTVTVGGTATGLTVA
-364 GAGTSLAVNA
+364 A

-384 VSQGTL
+384 VSNGTL
-390 TVDGDL
+390 TVAGDL

-432 GSVLIGTAT
+432 GSVLIGTAA

-456 TVQGATGDATLTV
+456 TVQGDAGDATLTV

-479 ALNLNKSGTVSVGNS
+479 ALNLNKSGKVSVVDS

-539 NVQNGSVTIDGTLT
+539 NVQSGSVTIDGTLT
-553 ANAGSLTV
+553 ANSGSLTIA
-561 DGATAAATVNGKVAA
+561 GATAAATVNGKVVA
-576 AGATKAGL
+576 AGSTKTGL
-584 VVLTNS
+584 VELTQ
-590 GTLTLGSAA
+590 GTLTLGSTA
-599 DIGTEANVV
+599 DIGTETGAVK
-608 TLTKGTLEA
+608 LTAGKLEA
-617 TSALLTANLATGT
+617 ASALLLANQDSTVTDEAAKKKLL
-630 AEEQKT
+630 
-636 KINKALK
+636 NKALGLS
-643 IATQAD
+643 TQNT
-649 VSVTVTDEKLS
+649 SLSITVTDEKLS
-660 SDQII
+660 SDQIV
-665 DLQKRIEANA
+665 DLQTRINDKA
-675 SGAAFDVTA
+675 SGAAFAVTA

-693 TELFLRAD
+693 TELFLRDD
-701 KTSGA
+701 KATSP
-706 SFNISDLK
+706 SFNISTLA

-719 KNIDAKVNTNAKTDL
+719 KNIDAKVNTDKSTTL
-734 ATSLAVGATGA
+734 ASALTVGGA
-745 ATGNEFAN
+745 AGFAH

-758 SLIFATTAPTGT
+758 SLIFETTAPSTGAT
-770 TAPVAVTVDGG
+770 NANVTVDG
-781 KSLTLYGSLTD
+781 KMLTLYGSLTD

-805 TTTKKVVPTTVTVQ
+805 TTTKKVVPTAVKVQ
-819 SGGKFVLGDDT
+819 NDGKFVLGDDT

-842 KVTLTSGSMTVNN
+842 EVTLTSGSMTVNN
-855 GVFTVKSLNTTAQGS
+855 GVFTVKSLKTTANGS
-870 ATVAENANLTLKSLA
+870 AAVAENANLTLKSLA
-885 GEDGVVTVD
+885 GEAGAVTVS

-903 LATGAQAGV
+903 LATGANADV
-912 TLTGSHVDDK
+912 TLTGSAVAPTN
-922 HTKAKVA
+922 TKAKVA

-947 GTVTRTAGTAT
+947 GTVSRTGAT
-958 QLVVGTTDDSVLT
+958 QLVVGTADDSVLT

-981 DYVDHTAD
+981 DYVDVTAD

-1011 GTAAMTGLTVF
+1011 RSEMTGLTVF

-1057 KSLTWDAKTGIG
+1057 KSLTWDAKTGLG
-1069 SLALFTEGNEENRL
+1069 SVQLFDGTTTQTGGI
-1083 TVGDAMLDGKV
+1083 TIGDAMLDGTL
-1094 VNGTAQVKVQN
+1094 VNGEAVVKVQN

-1143 SQAVNGMTSMGEFK
+1143 SQAVNGMTSLGEIK

-1196 ANGLNRAEGFT
+1196 ANGLNRAEGFS

>member
-36 AAAAAAMIAG
+36 AAAAATMIAG
-46 GAVAAQ
+46 GAVAAE
-52 PETGV
+52 PTGIDGNSYYV
-57 ADNVYIGTGV
+57 GA
-67 THSLVGTTTTSKGN
+67 GTTHTLLG
-81 QIWDT
+81 
-86 TTSAWITAQENAN
+86 
-99 LASTSKVILD
+99 SKVDAAGIKKWDEVGKKWVGPTDNTPFTATNDVFVD
-109 GTLNVGVKLA
+109 GTVNVGVDISTSTDTA
-119 EGSVADASA
+119 
-128 TLAIASLKSTG
+128 ASLKVKSLTSTG
-139 VVNVTAGNAAES
+139 TINITAGNAAVVASGAGIES
-151 SSSAATA
+151 SGAVSL
-158 QITTTGNADLIG
+158 TGG
-170 GQLNFLANPNATTK
+170 SLNFLNNAGATTK
-184 AASAVGVTKAKTYG
+184 PAAATEAGNDAKVYG
-198 ALSLESTGDVT
+198 SLTLEAKQGNVT
-209 LGQAATTDQAASVL
+209 LGQAATTDKAASVL
-223 AVKVDKDISATIKG
+223 AVKVAKDIEATITAQG
-237 ANVNVKNATFAN
+237 AVIVDNATFAN
-249 EGALTIQATGSTNP
+249 EGKLKLVGTTNG
-263 TVKFASDYTQG
+263 VKFKSDYTQG
-274 TGNSG
+274 TGNDG
-279 KLDVIGASEFTGNVK
+279 TVEMVGASEFTGNVK
-294 FDSVKVGV
+294 FDSVMVGQAV
-302 ARTTANAATNVV
+302 TTPDTTNNVV
-314 SESVLLNGDVTV
+314 SEKVLLNGNVTV

-342 ITSGTFTVGG
+342 ITSGTFTVDS

-364 GAGTSLAVNA
+364 SAGTSLAVNA

-384 VSQGTL
+384 VSNGTL
-390 TVDGDL
+390 TVNGDL

-420 TAGNTVSGSLTA
+420 TAGNTVSVSGSLTA
-432 GSVLIGTAT
+432 GSVLIGAAT
-441 NAALTVSGTMQADSV
+441 DAALTVSGTMQADSV
-456 TVQGATGDATLTV
+456 TVQGDTGVATLTV
-469 SGDKSSVTIG
+469 SGAKSSATIG
-479 ALNLNKSGTVSVGNS
+479 ALNLNKSGTVSVVDS

-527 TFAKDATGTNKV
+527 TFAKDAAGTNKV

-576 AGATKAGL
+576 AGSTKAGL

-599 DIGTEANVV
+599 DIGTEADVV

-630 AEEQKT
+630 AEGQKT

-643 IATQAD
+643 IATKAD

-719 KNIDAKVNTNAKTDL
+719 KNIDAKVNENQKTTLVSDL
-734 ATSLAVGATGA
+734 TVGTG
-745 ATGNEFAN
+745 GFEH

-758 SLIFATTAPTGT
+758 SLIFETTAPSTGAT
-770 TAPVAVTVDGG
+770 NANVRVDG
-781 KSLTLYGSLTD
+781 KMLTLYGSLTD
-792 TAKELIQAYEYTD
+792 TAKELIQAYEFTN
-805 TTTKKVVPTTVTVQ
+805 TTTKKVVPTAVTVQ
-819 SGGKFVLGDDT
+819 NGGTFVLGDDT

-842 KVTLTSGSMTVNN
+842 EVTLTSGSMTVNN
-855 GVFTVKSLNTTAQGS
+855 GVFTVKSLNTTANGS

-885 GEDGVVTVD
+885 GEAGAVTVD

-912 TLTGSHVDDK
+912 TLTGSAVDPTN
-922 HTKAKVA
+922 TKAKVA

-947 GTVTRTAGTAT
+947 GKVTRTPDTAT

-1083 TVGDAMLDGKV
+1083 TVGDAMLGGKV

-1143 SQAVNGMTSMGEFK
+1143 SQAVNGMTSLGEIK

-1307 ANSMGNWSSDVKAK
+1307 ANSMGNWSSYVKAK

>member
-52 PETGV
+52 PGTNVDG
-57 ADNVYIGTGV
+57 NVYIGTGV
-67 THSLVGTTTTSKGN
+67 THSLVGATTTSKGN

-86 TTSAWITAQENAN
+86 TTSAWIAAQENAT
-99 LASTSKVILD
+99 LDDSSKVILD
-109 GTLNVGVKLA
+109 GTLNVGVKLGSA
-119 EGSVADASA
+119 ASVADTSA
-128 TLAIASLKSTG
+128 ALAIASLKSTG
-139 VVNVTAGNAAES
+139 VVNVTAGNAAS
-151 SSSAATA
+151 STAATA
-158 QITTTGNADLIG
+158 KITTTGNADLIG

-184 AASAVGVTKAKTYG
+184 AASAVSAKTYG

-209 LGQAATTDQAASVL
+209 LGQAATPNQAASVL

-237 ANVNVKNATFAN
+237 ANVNVTTATFAN
-249 EGALTIQATGSTNP
+249 EGALTIQATGQSNAKVT
-263 TVKFASDYTQG
+263 FASDYTQG

-294 FDSVKVGV
+294 FDSVKVGT
-302 ARTTANAATNVV
+302 ARTTAANNVV
-314 SESVLLNGDVTV
+314 SESVLLNGNVTV

-342 ITSGTFTVGG
+342 ITSGTFTVDS

-364 GAGTSLAVNA
+364 GANTSLVVNA

-390 TVDGDL
+390 TVNGDL

-420 TAGNTVSGSLTA
+420 TADNTVSVSGSLTA

-441 NAALTVSGTMQADSV
+441 DAALTVSGTMQADSV
-456 TVQGATGDATLTV
+456 TVQGDTGAATLTV
-469 SGDKSSVTIG
+469 SGAKSSVTIG
-479 ALNLNKSGTVSVGNS
+479 ALNLNKSGTVSVGDS

-508 STGDFTVNGTGA
+508 SMGYFTVNGTGA

-553 ANAGSLTV
+553 ANSGSLTINGV
-561 DGATAAATVNGKVAA
+561 TAAATVNGKVVA
-576 AGATKAGL
+576 AGSTKTGL
-584 VVLTNS
+584 VELTQ
-590 GTLTLGSAA
+590 GTLTLGSTA
-599 DIGTEANVV
+599 DIGTETGAVK
-608 TLTKGTLEA
+608 LTAGKLEA
-617 TSALLTANLATGT
+617 ASALLLANQDSTVT
-630 AEEQKT
+630 AEADK
-636 KINKALK
+636 KKLLNKALGLS
-643 IATQAD
+643 TQNTNL
-649 VSVTVTDEKLS
+649 SITVTDEKLS
-660 SDQII
+660 SDQIV
-665 DLQKRIEANA
+665 DLQTRINAKA
-675 SGAAFDVTA
+675 SGAAFAVTA

-693 TELFLRAD
+693 TELFLRND
-701 KTSGA
+701 KQTTP
-706 SFNISDLK
+706 SFNISTLA

-719 KNIDAKVNTNAKTDL
+719 KNIDAKVNTGKSTTL
-734 ATSLAVGATGA
+734 ASALSVGGA
-745 ATGNEFAN
+745 AGFAH

-758 SLIFATTAPTGT
+758 SLIFETTAPSTGAT
-770 TAPVAVTVDGG
+770 NAKVTVDG
-781 KSLTLYGSLTD
+781 KMLTLYGSLTD
-792 TAKELIQAYEYTD
+792 TTKELIQAYEYTD
-805 TTTKKVVPTTVTVQ
+805 TTTKKVVPTAVTVQ
-819 SGGKFVLGDDT
+819 GGGKFVLGDDT

-842 KVTLTSGSMTVNN
+842 EVTLNSGSMTVNN
-855 GVFTVKSLNTTAQGS
+855 GVFTVKSLKTTAQGS

-885 GEDGVVTVD
+885 GEVGSDVTVF

-922 HTKAKVA
+922 NTKAKVA

-947 GTVTRTAGTAT
+947 GTVTHTGAT
-958 QLVVGTTDDSVLT
+958 QLVVGTADDSVLT

-981 DYVDHTAD
+981 DYVDVTAD
-989 PFSDIKHVDSATL
+989 PFSDIEHVDSATL

-1011 GTAAMTGLTVF
+1011 GTAMTGLTVF

-1057 KSLTWDAKTGIG
+1057 KSLTWDAKTGLG
-1069 SLALFTEGNEENRL
+1069 SVQLFDGTTTRTGGI
-1083 TVGDAMLDGKV
+1083 TIGDAMLDGTL
-1094 VNGTAQVKVQN
+1094 VNGEAVVKVQN

-1143 SQAVNGMTSMGEFK
+1143 SQAVNGMTSLGEIK

-1248 TLGAALTVGTGSGGS
+1248 TIGAALSVGTGSGGS

>member
-46 GAVAAQ
+46 GAVAAE
-52 PETGV
+52 PTGIDGNSYYV
-57 ADNVYIGTGV
+57 GA
-67 THSLVGTTTTSKGN
+67 GTTHTLLGTKVDAAG
-81 QIWDT
+81 IKKWDEVGKKWVGLT
-86 TTSAWITAQENAN
+86 DNTQFQATND
-99 LASTSKVILD
+99 VFVD
-109 GTLNVGVKLA
+109 GTVNVGVDISTGTDTA
-119 EGSVADASA
+119 
-128 TLAIASLKSTG
+128 ASLKVKSLTSTG
-139 VVNVTAGNAAES
+139 TINITAGNAAVV
-151 SSSAATA
+151 
-158 QITTTGNADLIG
+158 
-170 GQLNFLANPNATTK
+170 
-184 AASAVGVTKAKTYG
+184 ASAVGAGIESSDAVSLTGGSLNFLNNAGATTKPAAATEAGNDAKVYG
-198 ALSLESTGDVT
+198 SLTLEAKQGNVT
-209 LGQAATTDQAASVL
+209 LGQAATTDKAASVL
-223 AVKVDKDISATIKG
+223 AVKVAKDIEATITAQG
-237 ANVNVKNATFAN
+237 AVIVDNATFAN
-249 EGALTIQATGSTNP
+249 EGKLKLVGKTNG
-263 TVKFASDYTQG
+263 VKFAADYTQG

-294 FDSVKVGV
+294 FDSVMVGAV
-302 ARTTANAATNVV
+302 RTTADVANNVV
-314 SESVLLNGDVTV
+314 SESVLLNGAVTV

-342 ITSGTFTVGG
+342 ITSGTFTVDS

-364 GAGTSLAVNA
+364 GASTILAVNA
-374 SGAATASKMT
+374 SGAATASKMK
-384 VSQGTL
+384 VSEGSL
-390 TVDGDL
+390 TVAGDL
-396 TVNKAADTPAVAA
+396 TVKAAADTPAVAA

-420 TAGNTVSGSLTA
+420 TTGNTVSGSLTA
-432 GSVLIGTAT
+432 GSVLIGK
-441 NAALTVSGTMQADSV
+441 AAADLTVSGTMQVDSV
-456 TVQGATGDATLTV
+456 TVQGDAAAATLTV
-469 SGDKSSVTIG
+469 SGAKSSATIG

-527 TFAKDATGTNKV
+527 TFAKDDTGTNKV
-539 NVQNGSVTIDGTLT
+539 NVQSGSVTIDGTLT
-553 ANAGSLTV
+553 ANSGSLTIA
-561 DGATAAATVNGKVAA
+561 GATAAATVNGKVVA
-576 AGATKAGL
+576 AGSTKTGL
-584 VVLTNS
+584 VELTQ
-590 GTLTLGSAA
+590 GTLTLGSTA
-599 DIGTEANVV
+599 DIGTETGAVK
-608 TLTKGTLEA
+608 LTAGKLEA
-617 TSALLTANLATGT
+617 ASALLLANQDSTVTDEAAKKKLL
-630 AEEQKT
+630 
-636 KINKALK
+636 NKALGLS
-643 IATQAD
+643 TQNT
-649 VSVTVTDEKLS
+649 SLLITVTDEKLS
-660 SDQII
+660 SDQIV
-665 DLQKRIEANA
+665 DLQTRINDKA
-675 SGAAFDVTA
+675 SGAAFAVTA

-693 TELFLRAD
+693 TELFLRDD
-701 KTSGA
+701 KATSP
-706 SFNISDLK
+706 SFNISTLA

-719 KNIDAKVNTNAKTDL
+719 KNIDAKVNTDKSTTL
-734 ATSLAVGATGA
+734 ASALTVGGA
-745 ATGNEFAN
+745 AGFAH

-758 SLIFATTAPTGT
+758 SLIFETTAPSTGAT
-770 TAPVAVTVDGG
+770 NANVTVDG
-781 KSLTLYGSLTD
+781 KMLTLYGSLTD

-805 TTTKKVVPTTVTVQ
+805 TTTKKVVPTAVTVQ
-819 SGGKFVLGDDT
+819 NDGKFVLGDDT
-830 AGAAQRY
+830 AGVAQRY

-842 KVTLTSGSMTVNN
+842 EVTLTSGSMTVNN
-855 GVFTVKSLNTTAQGS
+855 GVFTVKSLKTTANGS
-870 ATVAENANLTLKSLA
+870 AAVAENANLTLKSLA
-885 GEDGVVTVD
+885 GEAGAVTVS

-903 LATGAQAGV
+903 LATGANADV
-912 TLTGSHVDDK
+912 TLTGSAVAPTN
-922 HTKAKVA
+922 TKAKVA

-947 GTVTRTAGTAT
+947 GTVTRTGAT
-958 QLVVGTTDDSVLT
+958 QLVVGTADDSVLT

-981 DYVDHTAD
+981 DYVDVTAD

-1011 GTAAMTGLTVF
+1011 RPEMTGLTVF

-1057 KSLTWDAKTGIG
+1057 KSLTWDAKTGLG
-1069 SLALFTEGNEENRL
+1069 SVQLFDGTTTQTGGI
-1083 TVGDAMLDGKV
+1083 TIGDAMLDGTL
-1094 VNGTAQVKVQN
+1094 VNGEAVVKVQN

-1143 SQAVNGMTSMGEFK
+1143 SQAVNGMTSLGEIK

-1263 KGTATSIDND
+1263 KGTTTSIDND

-1293 FDLGYMQTKSDISA
+1293 FDLGYMQTKNDISA

>member
-52 PETGV
+52 PETGT
-57 ADNVYIGTGV
+57 ANDVYIGTGV
-67 THSLVGTTTTSKGN
+67 THSLVGVTTTSKGN

-86 TTSAWITAQENAN
+86 ATSAWITAQQNAE
-99 LASTSKVILD
+99 LVAASKVILD

-119 EGSVADASA
+119 EGSTGGDVGA
-128 TLAIASLKSTG
+128 TLGIASLKSTG
-139 VVNVTAGNAAES
+139 VVNVTAGNAA
-151 SSSAATA
+151 SSAAATA
-158 QITTTGNADLIG
+158 KITTTGNADLIG

-184 AASAVGVTKAKTYG
+184 AAAASADGGTPAKTYG

-237 ANVNVKNATFAN
+237 ANVNVTNATFAN
-249 EGALTIQATGSTNP
+249 EGALTIQATGQANP

-294 FDSVKVGV
+294 FDSVMVGA
-302 ARTTANAATNVV
+302 ARTTADAEKNVV
-314 SESVLLNGDVTV
+314 SESVLLKGNVTV

-335 FATGKLN
+335 FTTGKLN
-342 ITSGTFTVGG
+342 ITSGTFTVDS
-352 YATADLGEVAVS
+352 YATADLGEVAVR
-364 GAGTSLAVNA
+364 GASTILAVNA

-384 VSQGTL
+384 VSEGSL
-390 TVDGDL
+390 TVAGDL
-396 TVNKAADTPAVAA
+396 TVKAAADTPAVAA

-420 TAGNTVSGSLTA
+420 TTGNTVSGSLTA
-432 GSVLIGTAT
+432 GSVLIGTA
-441 NAALTVSGTMQADSV
+441 AADLTVSGA
-456 TVQGATGDATLTV
+456 
-469 SGDKSSVTIG
+469 KSSATIG

-527 TFAKDATGTNKV
+527 TFAKDAAGANKV

-561 DGATAAATVNGKVAA
+561 NGATAAATVNGKVAA
-576 AGATKAGL
+576 AGSTKAGL
-584 VVLTNS
+584 VVLTDS

-599 DIGTEANVV
+599 DIGTEAGVV

-636 KINKALK
+636 KINKALN
-643 IATQAD
+643 IAAKNN

-719 KNIDAKVNTNAKTDL
+719 KNIDAKVNENQKTTL
-734 ATSLAVGATGA
+734 ASNLTVGTDGF
-745 ATGNEFAN
+745 EH

-758 SLIFATTAPTGT
+758 SLIFETKAPSTGATNAK
-770 TAPVAVTVDGG
+770 VTVDG
-781 KSLTLYGSLTD
+781 KMLTLYGSLTD

-805 TTTKKVVPTTVTVQ
+805 TTTKKVVPTAVTVQ
-819 SGGKFVLGDDT
+819 NGGKFVLGDDT

-842 KVTLTSGSMTVNN
+842 EVTLTSGSMTVNN
-855 GVFTVKSLNTTAQGS
+855 GVFTVKSLTTTANGS

-885 GEDGVVTVD
+885 GEAGAVTVA

-903 LATGAQAGV
+903 LAAGANAGV
-912 TLTGSHVDDK
+912 TLTGSAVDATN
-922 HTKAKVA
+922 TKAKVA

-934 AEATSKTDAATTL
+934 AEATSTTDAATTL
-947 GTVTRTAGTAT
+947 GKVTRTPDTAT

-981 DYVDHTAD
+981 DYVDDTAD

-1002 IATNVNVAA
+1002 IATNVNVADR
-1011 GTAAMTGLTVF
+1011 TEMTGLTVF

-1069 SLALFTEGNEENRL
+1069 SLALFTAAHEENRL

-1293 FDLGYMQTKSDISA
+1293 FDLGYMQTKNDISA

>member
-81 QIWDT
+81 QIWDDT
-86 TTSAWITAQENAN
+86 NKAWKTAEENAA
-99 LASTSKVILD
+99 LDAQKTVILD
-109 GTLNVGVKLA
+109 GTLNVGVKL
-119 EGSVADASA
+119 GSAADTSA

-151 SSSAATA
+151 SAATA
-158 QITTTGNADLIG
+158 KITTTDHADLIG

-184 AASAVGVTKAKTYG
+184 AAAASADGSTQAKTYG
-198 ALSLESTGDVT
+198 ALSLESTNDVT
-209 LGQAATTDQAASVL
+209 LGQAATPDQAASVL

-237 ANVNVKNATFAN
+237 ANVNVTNATFAN

-263 TVKFASDYTQG
+263 TVKFASDYTKG
-274 TGNSG
+274 AGNDGQLTVS
-279 KLDVIGASEFTGNVK
+279 GASTFSGNVNV
-294 FDSVKVGV
+294 DSVKVG
-302 ARTTANAATNVV
+302 ANRSDTNTQAGTV
-314 SESVLLNGDVTV
+314 EETVLLNGAVTV
-326 KGTDKKAAS
+326 SSTDAKKPAS
-335 FATGKLN
+335 FTTGLLN
-342 ITSGTFTVGG
+342 VTANSFTVGAN
-352 YATADLGEVAVS
+352 ATADLGTVTVGGTATGLTVA
-364 GAGTSLAVNA
+364 A

-384 VSQGTL
+384 VSNGTL
-390 TVDGDL
+390 TVNGDL

-420 TAGNTVSGSLTA
+420 TANNPVAGKLTA
-432 GSVLIGTAT
+432 GTVLIGATTASDLAVT
-441 NAALTVSGTMQADSV
+441 GTMQADAV
-456 TVQGATGDATLTV
+456 TLKGDAEAKLTVNGTDSSATLGTLTF
-469 SGDKSSVTIG
+469 D
-479 ALNLNKSGTVSVGNS
+479 KSGTVEVGAS
-494 GAVVVT
+494 GTLVVT
-500 GDTVFAKD
+500 GDTTFTKD
-508 STGDFTVNGTGA
+508 TGSLAVNAAGA
-520 KVSLQNV
+520 KATLQNV
-527 TFAKDATGTNKV
+527 TFAVGATGKIEVTNGDVIV
-539 NVQNGSVTIDGTLT
+539 NGTLT

-561 DGATAAATVNGKVAA
+561 NGATAAATVNGKVVA
-576 AGATKAGL
+576 AGLTKAGL
-584 VVLTNS
+584 VVLTD

-599 DIGTEANVV
+599 DIGTEADVV

-643 IATQAD
+643 IATKEN

-665 DLQKRIEANA
+665 DLQKRIKANA

-693 TELFLRAD
+693 TELFLRDD
-701 KTSGA
+701 KATSP
-706 SFNISDLK
+706 SFNISTLA

-719 KNIDAKVNTNAKTDL
+719 KNIDAKVNENQKTTLASDL
-734 ATSLAVGATGA
+734 TVGGA
-745 ATGNEFAN
+745 AGFAH

-758 SLIFATTAPTGT
+758 SLIFETTAPSTSAT
-770 TAPVAVTVDGG
+770 NAKVTVDG
-781 KSLTLYGSLTD
+781 KMLTLYGSLTD

-805 TTTKKVVPTTVTVQ
+805 TTTKKVVPTAVMVQ
-819 SGGKFVLGDDT
+819 GGGKFVLGDDT

-842 KVTLTSGSMTVNN
+842 EVTLTSGSMTVNN
-855 GVFTVKSLNTTAQGS
+855 GVFTVKSLKTTANGS
-870 ATVAENANLTLKSLA
+870 ASVAENANLTLKSLG
-885 GEDGVVTVD
+885 GESGAVAVA

-903 LATGAQAGV
+903 LATGARTDV

-922 HTKAKVA
+922 NTKAKVA

-947 GTVTRTAGTAT
+947 GKVTRTPDTAT

-1069 SLALFTEGNEENRL
+1069 SLALFTGAHEENRL
-1083 TVGDAMLDGKV
+1083 TVGDAMLAGKV

>member
-1 MNKSFKVVFSKAR
+1 M
-14 SALMVVNEATSS
+14 
-26 IQAKGTKTVI
+26 
-36 AAAAAAMIAG
+36 
-46 GAVAAQ
+46 
-52 PETGV
+52 
-57 ADNVYIGTGV
+57 
-67 THSLVGTTTTSKGN
+67 
-81 QIWDT
+81 
-86 TTSAWITAQENAN
+86 
-99 LASTSKVILD
+99 
-109 GTLNVGVKLA
+109 
-119 EGSVADASA
+119 
-128 TLAIASLKSTG
+128 
-139 VVNVTAGNAAES
+139 
-151 SSSAATA
+151 
-158 QITTTGNADLIG
+158 
-170 GQLNFLANPNATTK
+170 
-184 AASAVGVTKAKTYG
+184 
-198 ALSLESTGDVT
+198 
-209 LGQAATTDQAASVL
+209 
-223 AVKVDKDISATIKG
+223 
-237 ANVNVKNATFAN
+237 
-249 EGALTIQATGSTNP
+249 
-263 TVKFASDYTQG
+263 
-274 TGNSG
+274 
-279 KLDVIGASEFTGNVK
+279 
-294 FDSVKVGV
+294 
-302 ARTTANAATNVV
+302 
-314 SESVLLNGDVTV
+314 
-326 KGTDKKAAS
+326 
-335 FATGKLN
+335 
-342 ITSGTFTVGG
+342 
-352 YATADLGEVAVS
+352 
-364 GAGTSLAVNA
+364 
-374 SGAATASKMT
+374 
-384 VSQGTL
+384 
-390 TVDGDL
+390 
-396 TVNKAADTPAVAA
+396 
-409 ATDPVYDLTIG
+409 
-420 TAGNTVSGSLTA
+420 
-432 GSVLIGTAT
+432 
-441 NAALTVSGTMQADSV
+441 
-456 TVQGATGDATLTV
+456 TVQGDTGAATLTV
-469 SGDKSSVTIG
+469 SGAKSSATIG

-527 TFAKDATGTNKV
+527 TFAKDDTGTNKV
-539 NVQNGSVTIDGTLT
+539 NVQSGSVTIDGTLT
-553 ANAGSLTV
+553 ANSGSLTIA
-561 DGATAAATVNGKVAA
+561 GATAAATVNGKVVA
-576 AGATKAGL
+576 AGSTKTGL
-584 VVLTNS
+584 VELTQ
-590 GTLTLGSAA
+590 GTLTLGSTA
-599 DIGTEANVV
+599 DIGTETGAVK
-608 TLTKGTLEA
+608 LTAGKLEA
-617 TSALLTANLATGT
+617 ASALLLANQDSTVTDEAAKKKLL
-630 AEEQKT
+630 
-636 KINKALK
+636 NKALGLS
-643 IATQAD
+643 TQNT
-649 VSVTVTDEKLS
+649 SLLITVTDEKLS
-660 SDQII
+660 SDQIV
-665 DLQKRIEANA
+665 DLQTRINDKA
-675 SGAAFDVTA
+675 SGAAFAVTA

-693 TELFLRAD
+693 TELFLRDD
-701 KTSGA
+701 KATSP
-706 SFNISDLK
+706 SFNISTLA

-719 KNIDAKVNTNAKTDL
+719 KNIDAKVNTDKSTTL
-734 ATSLAVGATGA
+734 ASALTVGGA
-745 ATGNEFAN
+745 AGFAH

-758 SLIFATTAPTGT
+758 SLIFETTAPSTGAT
-770 TAPVAVTVDGG
+770 NANVTVDG
-781 KSLTLYGSLTD
+781 KMLTLYGSLTD

-805 TTTKKVVPTTVTVQ
+805 TTTKKVVPTAVTVQ
-819 SGGKFVLGDDT
+819 NDGKFVLGDDT
-830 AGAAQRY
+830 AGVAQRY

-842 KVTLTSGSMTVNN
+842 EVTLTSGSMTVNN
-855 GVFTVKSLNTTAQGS
+855 GVFTVKSLKTTANGS
-870 ATVAENANLTLKSLA
+870 AAVAENANLTLKSLA
-885 GEDGVVTVD
+885 GEAGAVTVS

-903 LATGAQAGV
+903 LATGANADV
-912 TLTGSHVDDK
+912 TLTGSAVAPTN
-922 HTKAKVA
+922 TKAKVA

-947 GTVTRTAGTAT
+947 GTVTRTGAT
-958 QLVVGTTDDSVLT
+958 QLVVGTADDSVLT

-981 DYVDHTAD
+981 DYVDVTAD

-1011 GTAAMTGLTVF
+1011 RPEMTGLTVF

-1057 KSLTWDAKTGIG
+1057 KSLTWDAKTGLG
-1069 SLALFTEGNEENRL
+1069 SVQLFDGTTTQTGGI
-1083 TVGDAMLDGKV
+1083 TIGDAMLDGTL
-1094 VNGTAQVKVQN
+1094 VNGEAVVKVQN

-1143 SQAVNGMTSMGEFK
+1143 SQAVNGMTSLGEIK

-1263 KGTATSIDND
+1263 KGTTTSIDND

-1293 FDLGYMQTKSDISA
+1293 FDLGYMQTKNDISA

>member
-46 GAVAAQ
+46 GAVAAE
-52 PETGV
+52 PTGIDGNSYYV
-57 ADNVYIGTGV
+57 GA
-67 THSLVGTTTTSKGN
+67 GTTHTVLGTKVDAAG
-81 QIWDT
+81 IKKWDVAGKKWVGLT
-86 TTSAWITAQENAN
+86 DNTQFAATND
-99 LASTSKVILD
+99 VFVD
-109 GTLNVGVKLA
+109 GTVNVGVDISTGTDTA
-119 EGSVADASA
+119 
-128 TLAIASLKSTG
+128 ASLKVKSLTSTG
-139 VVNVTAGNAAES
+139 TINITAGNAAVAAAGAGIES
-151 SSSAATA
+151 SEDVSL
-158 QITTTGNADLIG
+158 TGG
-170 GQLNFLANPNATTK
+170 SLNFLNNAGATTK
-184 AASAVGVTKAKTYG
+184 PAAATEAGNDAKVYG
-198 ALSLESTGDVT
+198 SLTLEAKQGNVT
-209 LGQAATTDQAASVL
+209 LGQAATTDKAASVL
-223 AVKVDKDISATIKG
+223 AVKVAKDIEATITAQG
-237 ANVNVKNATFAN
+237 AVIVDNATFAN
-249 EGALTIQATGSTNP
+249 EGKLKLVGTTNG
-263 TVKFASDYTQG
+263 VKFKSDYTQG
-274 TGNSG
+274 TGNDG
-279 KLDVIGASEFTGNVK
+279 TVEMVGASEFTGNVK
-294 FDSVKVGV
+294 FDSVMVGQAV
-302 ARTTANAATNVV
+302 TTPDTTNNVV
-314 SESVLLNGDVTV
+314 SEKVLLNGAVTV

-342 ITSGTFTVGG
+342 ITSGTFTVDS
-352 YATADLGEVAVS
+352 YATADLGEVAVR
-364 GAGTSLAVNA
+364 GAGTGLAVNA

-384 VSQGTL
+384 VSNGTL
-390 TVDGDL
+390 TVAGDL

-420 TAGNTVSGSLTA
+420 TAGNTVSVSGSLTA

-441 NAALTVSGTMQADSV
+441 NADLSVSGTMQADSV
-456 TVQGATGDATLTV
+456 TVQGDTGAATLTV
-469 SGDKSSVTIG
+469 SGAKSSATIG

-527 TFAKDATGTNKV
+527 TFAKDAAGGNKV
-539 NVQNGSVTIDGTLT
+539 HVQNGSVTIDGTLT

-561 DGATAAATVNGKVAA
+561 GGDTAAATVNGKVAA
-576 AGATKAGL
+576 AGSTKAGL
-584 VVLTNS
+584 VVLTN

-599 DIGTEANVV
+599 DIGTEADVV

-636 KINKALK
+636 KINKALN
-643 IATQAD
+643 IATKAD

-719 KNIDAKVNTNAKTDL
+719 KNIDAKVNTDKSTTL
-734 ATSLAVGATGA
+734 ASALTVGGTAG
-745 ATGNEFAN
+745 FAH

-792 TAKELIQAYEYTD
+792 TAKELVQAYTYTYTD
-805 TTTKKVVPTTVTVQ
+805 ETTKEVKPTTIEVKNA
-819 SGGKFVLGDDT
+819 SSKLVLGDAT

-842 KVTLTSGSMTVNN
+842 AVTVTDGGFDVYN
-855 GVFTVKSLNTTAQGS
+855 GVFTVKSLKVETNKVAQVLDNG
-870 ATVAENANLTLKSLA
+870 NLTIKSLEGA
-885 GEDGVVTVD
+885 GKVTVGD
-894 GNGVLTVES
+894 TGVLTVES
-903 LATGAQAGV
+903 LASGTTAQVAVAGSA
-912 TLTGSHVDDK
+912 GSE
-922 HTKAKVA
+922 TAPKAKVA

-947 GTVTRTAGTAT
+947 GAIAMGNAS
-958 QLVVGTTDDSVLT
+958 QLVVGTADDSVLT

-981 DYVDHTAD
+981 DYVDVTAD

-1011 GTAAMTGLTVF
+1011 RPEMTGLTVF

-1043 GTVSGEIGLANVSG
+1043 CTVSGEIGLANVSG
-1057 KSLTWDAKTGIG
+1057 KSLTWDAKTGLG
-1069 SLALFTEGNEENRL
+1069 SVQLFDGTTTQTGGI
-1083 TVGDAMLDGKV
+1083 TIGDAMLDGTL
-1094 VNGTAQVKVQN
+1094 VNGEAVVKVQN

-1143 SQAVNGMTSMGEFK
+1143 SQAVNGMTSLGEIK

-1248 TLGAALTVGTGSGGS
+1248 TLGAALSVGTGSGGS

>member
-46 GAVAAQ
+46 GAVAAE
-52 PETGV
+52 PTGIDGNSYYV
-57 ADNVYIGTGV
+57 GA
-67 THSLVGTTTTSKGN
+67 GTTHTVLGTKVDAAG
-81 QIWDT
+81 IKKWDVAGKKWVGLT
-86 TTSAWITAQENAN
+86 DNTQFAATND
-99 LASTSKVILD
+99 VFVD
-109 GTLNVGVKLA
+109 GTVNVGVDISTGTDTA
-119 EGSVADASA
+119 
-128 TLAIASLKSTG
+128 ASLKVKSLTSTG
-139 VVNVTAGNAAES
+139 TINITAGNAAVAAAGAGIES
-151 SSSAATA
+151 SEDVSL
-158 QITTTGNADLIG
+158 TGG
-170 GQLNFLANPNATTK
+170 SLNFLNNAGATTK
-184 AASAVGVTKAKTYG
+184 PAAATEAGNDAKVYG
-198 ALSLESTGDVT
+198 SLTLEAKQGNVT
-209 LGQAATTDQAASVL
+209 LGQAATTDKAASVL
-223 AVKVDKDISATIKG
+223 AVKVAKDIEATITAQG
-237 ANVNVKNATFAN
+237 AVIVDNATFAN
-249 EGALTIQATGSTNP
+249 EGKLKLVGTTNG
-263 TVKFASDYTQG
+263 VKFKSDYTQG
-274 TGNSG
+274 TGNDG
-279 KLDVIGASEFTGNVK
+279 TVEMVGASEFTGNVK
-294 FDSVKVGV
+294 FDSVMVGQAV
-302 ARTTANAATNVV
+302 TTPDTTNNVV
-314 SESVLLNGDVTV
+314 SEKVLLNGAVTV

-342 ITSGTFTVGG
+342 ITSGTFTVDS
-352 YATADLGEVAVS
+352 YATADLGEVAVR
-364 GAGTSLAVNA
+364 GAGTGLAVNA

-384 VSQGTL
+384 VSNGTL
-390 TVDGDL
+390 TVAGDL

-420 TAGNTVSGSLTA
+420 TAGNTVSVSGSLTA

-441 NAALTVSGTMQADSV
+441 NADLSVSGTMQADSV
-456 TVQGATGDATLTV
+456 TVQGDTGAATLTV
-469 SGDKSSVTIG
+469 SGAKSSATIG

-527 TFAKDATGTNKV
+527 TFAKDAAGGNKV
-539 NVQNGSVTIDGTLT
+539 HVQNGSVTIDGTLT

-561 DGATAAATVNGKVAA
+561 GGDTAAATVNGKVAA
-576 AGATKAGL
+576 AGSTKAGL
-584 VVLTNS
+584 VVLTN

-599 DIGTEANVV
+599 DIGTEADVV

-643 IATQAD
+643 IATKAD

-719 KNIDAKVNTNAKTDL
+719 KNIDAKVNTDKSTTL
-734 ATSLAVGATGA
+734 ASALTVGGTAG
-745 ATGNEFAN
+745 FAH

-792 TAKELIQAYEYTD
+792 TAKELVQAYTYTD
-805 TTTKKVVPTTVTVQ
+805 ETTKKVKPTTMEVKNA
-819 SGGKFVLGDDT
+819 SSKLVLGDAT

-842 KVTLTSGSMTVNN
+842 AVTVTDGGFDVYN
-855 GVFTVKSLNTTAQGS
+855 GVFTVKSLKVETNKVAQVLDNG
-870 ATVAENANLTLKSLA
+870 NLTIKSLEGA
-885 GEDGVVTVD
+885 GKVTVGD
-894 GNGVLTVES
+894 TGVLTVES
-903 LATGAQAGV
+903 LASGTTAQVAVAGSA
-912 TLTGSHVDDK
+912 GSE
-922 HTKAKVA
+922 TAPKAKVA

-947 GTVTRTAGTAT
+947 GAIAMGNAS
-958 QLVVGTTDDSVLT
+958 QLVVGTADDSVLT

-981 DYVDHTAD
+981 DYVDVTAD

-1011 GTAAMTGLTVF
+1011 RPEMTGLTVF

-1057 KSLTWDAKTGIG
+1057 KSLTWDAKTGLG
-1069 SLALFTEGNEENRL
+1069 SVQLFDGTTTQTGGI
-1083 TVGDAMLDGKV
+1083 TIGDAMLDGTL
-1094 VNGTAQVKVQN
+1094 VNGEAVVKVQN
-1105 AEEVMP
+1105 AEEVMS

-1143 SQAVNGMTSMGEFK
+1143 SQAVNGMTSLGEIK

-1451 SDERQNHSFNANVRY
+1451 SDERKNHSFNANVRY

>member
-52 PETGV
+52 PETG
-57 ADNVYIGTGV
+57 ATSDVYIGTGV
-67 THSLVGTTTTSKGN
+67 VHSLTGAATTSKGN

-86 TTSAWITAQENAN
+86 TKRVWKTAEENKA
-99 LASTSKVILD
+99 LVAESTVILD

-119 EGSVADASA
+119 EGSAGDTQA
-128 TLAIASLKSTG
+128 TLAITSLESTG
-139 VVNVTAGNAAES
+139 VVNVTAGNAA
-151 SSSAATA
+151 SSAAATA
-158 QITTTGNADLIG
+158 KITTTQHADLIG
-170 GQLNFLANPNATTK
+170 GQLNFLANPKATTK
-184 AASAVGVTKAKTYG
+184 AAAASADGSTQAKTYG

-209 LGQAATTDQAASVL
+209 LGQAATADQAASVL

-237 ANVNVKNATFAN
+237 ASVNVKNATFAN
-249 EGALTIQATGSTNP
+249 EGVLTLEANQVA
-263 TVKFASDYTQG
+263 FASDYTKG
-274 TGNSG
+274 AGNDGQLTVSG
-279 KLDVIGASEFTGNVK
+279 SSTFSGNVNV
-294 FDSVKVGV
+294 DSVKVG
-302 ARTTANAATNVV
+302 ATRSDTNTQAGTV
-314 SESVLLNGDVTV
+314 EETVLLNGAVEV
-326 KGTDKKAAS
+326 SSTDAKKPAS
-335 FATGKLN
+335 FTTGLLN
-342 ITSGTFTVGG
+342 VTANSFTVGAN
-352 YATADLGEVAVS
+352 ATADLGTVTVGGTATGLTVA
-364 GAGTSLAVNA
+364 A

-384 VSQGTL
+384 VSKGTL
-390 TVDGDL
+390 TVSGDL

-420 TAGNTVSGSLTA
+420 TAGNTVAGKLTA
-432 GSVLIGTAT
+432 GTVLIGATTASE
-441 NAALTVSGTMQADSV
+441 LTVTGTMQADAV
-456 TVQGATGDATLTV
+456 TLKGDAAAKLTVNAADSSATLGTLTF
-469 SGDKSSVTIG
+469 DKNGTVEVG
-479 ALNLNKSGTVSVGNS
+479 ASGTL
-494 GAVVVT
+494 VVT
-500 GDTVFAKD
+500 GDTTFTKD
-508 STGDFTVNGTGA
+508 AGSLAVNAAGA
-520 KVSLQNV
+520 KATLQNV
-527 TFAKDATGTNKV
+527 TFAEGATGKIEVTNGDVTV
-539 NVQNGSVTIDGTLT
+539 NGTLT

-561 DGATAAATVNGKVAA
+561 NGADVAKATVNGKVVA
-576 AGATKAGL
+576 AGTTTSGL
-584 VVLTNS
+584 VVLTN
-590 GTLTLGSAA
+590 GTLALGATA
-599 DIGTEANVV
+599 DIGTGADVV
-608 TLTKGTLEA
+608 TLTAGTLEA
-617 TSALLTANLATGT
+617 TSALLTANLKTTLT
-630 AEEQKT
+630 AEQQKEAL
-636 KINKALK
+636 NQALK
-643 IATQAD
+643 FTQGSVA
-649 VSVTVTDEKLS
+649 VTVSDDKLS
-660 SDQII
+660 TDQIV
-665 DLQKRIEANA
+665 DLQKRITATAGANK
-675 SGAAFDVTA
+675 AAFAVTA

-693 TELFLRAD
+693 TELFLRND
-701 KTSGA
+701 KQTTP
-706 SFNISDLK
+706 SFNISTLA

-719 KNIDAKVNTNAKTDL
+719 KNIDAKVNTNEKTDL
-734 ATSLAVGATGA
+734 ATSLAVGATGG
-745 ATGNEFAN
+745 TNGNEFAN

-792 TAKELIQAYEYTD
+792 TAKELVQAYTYTD
-805 TTTKKVVPTTVTVQ
+805 ETTKKVKPTTIEVKNA
-819 SGGKFVLGDDT
+819 SSKLVLGDAT

-842 KVTLTSGSMTVNN
+842 AVTVTDGGFDVYN
-855 GVFTVKSLNTTAQGS
+855 GVFTVKSLKVEANKGAQVLDNG
-870 ATVAENANLTLKSLA
+870 NLTIKSLEGA
-885 GEDGVVTVD
+885 GKVSVGGT
-894 GNGVLTVES
+894 GVLTVES
-903 LATGAQAGV
+903 LASGTTAQVAV
-912 TLTGSHVDDK
+912 TGSGASE
-922 HTKAKVA
+922 TAPKAKVA

-947 GTVTRTAGTAT
+947 GAIVMGNAS
-958 QLVVGTTDDSVLT
+958 QLVVGTTVDSVLT

-981 DYVDHTAD
+981 DYVDDTAD

-1002 IATNVNVAA
+1002 IATNVNVEA
-1011 GTAAMTGLTVF
+1011 GTAMTGLTVF

-1069 SLALFTEGNEENRL
+1069 SLALFTAAHEENRL

-1143 SQAVNGMTSMGEFK
+1143 SQAVNGMTSLGELK

-1219 KKLYGN
+1219 KKPYGN

-1307 ANSMGNWSSDVKAK
+1307 ANSMGNWSSDVKAN

-1363 DDKLNVFQAPL
+1363 DDKLNVFQAPF

>member
-46 GAVAAQ
+46 GAVADE
-52 PETGV
+52 PTGIDGNSYYV
-57 ADNVYIGTGV
+57 GA
-67 THSLVGTTTTSKGN
+67 GTTHTLLGTKVDAAG
-81 QIWDT
+81 IKKWDEVGKKWVGLT
-86 TTSAWITAQENAN
+86 DNTQFQATND
-99 LASTSKVILD
+99 VFVD
-109 GTLNVGVKLA
+109 GTVNVGVDISTGTDTA
-119 EGSVADASA
+119 
-128 TLAIASLKSTG
+128 ASLKVKSLTSTG
-139 VVNVTAGNAAES
+139 TINITAGNAAVV
-151 SSSAATA
+151 
-158 QITTTGNADLIG
+158 
-170 GQLNFLANPNATTK
+170 
-184 AASAVGVTKAKTYG
+184 ASAVGAGIESSDAVSLTGGSLNFLNNAGATTKPAAATEAGNDAKVYG
-198 ALSLESTGDVT
+198 SLTLEAKQGNVT
-209 LGQAATTDQAASVL
+209 LGQAATTDKAASVL
-223 AVKVDKDISATIKG
+223 AVKVAKDIEATITAQG
-237 ANVNVKNATFAN
+237 AVIVDNATFAN
-249 EGALTIQATGSTNP
+249 EGKLKLVGTTNG
-263 TVKFASDYTQG
+263 VKFAADYTQG

-294 FDSVKVGV
+294 FDSVMVGA
-302 ARTTANAATNVV
+302 ARTTADAANNVV
-314 SESVLLNGDVTV
+314 SESVLLNGNVTV
-326 KGTDKKAAS
+326 NGTAKKAAS

-342 ITSGTFTVGG
+342 IKSGTFTVGG

-420 TAGNTVSGSLTA
+420 TAGNTVAGKLTA
-432 GSVLIGTAT
+432 GTVLIGATTASDLIVT
-441 NAALTVSGTMQADSV
+441 GTMQADAV
-456 TVQGATGDATLTV
+456 TLKGDAAAKLAVNVADSSATLGTLTF
-469 SGDKSSVTIG
+469 D
-479 ALNLNKSGTVSVGNS
+479 KSGTVEVGAS
-494 GAVVVT
+494 GTLVVT
-500 GDTVFAKD
+500 GDTTFIKD
-508 STGDFTVNGTGA
+508 AGNLTVTAAGA
-520 KVSLQNV
+520 KATLQNV
-527 TFAKDATGTNKV
+527 TFAKDATGKIEVTNGDVIV
-539 NVQNGSVTIDGTLT
+539 NGTLT
-553 ANAGSLTV
+553 ANSGSLTIN
-561 DGATAAATVNGKVAA
+561 GATAAATVNGKVVA
-576 AGATKAGL
+576 AGLTKTGL
-584 VVLTNS
+584 VELTQ
-590 GTLTLGSAA
+590 GTLTLGSTA
-599 DIGTEANVV
+599 DIGTETGAVK
-608 TLTKGTLEA
+608 LTAGKLEA
-617 TSALLTANLATGT
+617 ASALLLANQDSTVTDEAT
-630 AEEQKT
+630 K
-636 KINKALK
+636 KKLLNKALGLSSK
-643 IATQAD
+643 NANLSI
-649 VSVTVTDEKLS
+649 TVTDEKLS
-660 SDQII
+660 SDQIV
-665 DLQKRIEANA
+665 DLQTRINDKA
-675 SGAAFDVTA
+675 SGAAFAVTA

-693 TELFLRAD
+693 TELFLRDD
-701 KTSGA
+701 KATSP
-706 SFNISDLK
+706 SFNISTLA

-719 KNIDAKVNTNAKTDL
+719 KNIDAKVNTDKSTTL
-734 ATSLAVGATGA
+734 ASVLKVGGA
-745 ATGNEFAN
+745 DGFAH

-758 SLIFATTAPTGT
+758 SLIFETTAPSTGAT
-770 TAPVAVTVDGG
+770 NAKVTVDG
-781 KSLTLYGSLTD
+781 KMLTLYGSLTD

-805 TTTKKVVPTTVTVQ
+805 TTTKKVVPTAVTVQ
-819 SGGKFVLGDDT
+819 NGGKFVLGDDT

-842 KVTLTSGSMTVNN
+842 EVTLTSGSMTVNN
-855 GVFTVKSLNTTAQGS
+855 GVFTVKSLKTTAQGS

-885 GEDGVVTVD
+885 GEGGAVAVA

-922 HTKAKVA
+922 NTKAKVA

-934 AEATSKTDAATTL
+934 AEATSTTDAATTL
-947 GTVTRTAGTAT
+947 GMVTRTPDTAT
-958 QLVVGTTDDSVLT
+958 QLVVGTADDSVLT

-981 DYVDHTAD
+981 DYVDVTAD

-1011 GTAAMTGLTVF
+1011 RLEMTGLTVF

-1057 KSLTWDAKTGIG
+1057 KSLTWDAKTGLG
-1069 SLALFTEGNEENRL
+1069 SVQLFDGTTTQTGGI
-1083 TVGDAMLDGKV
+1083 TIGDAMLDGTL
-1094 VNGTAQVKVQN
+1094 VNGEAVVKVQN

-1143 SQAVNGMTSMGEFK
+1143 SQAVNGMTSLGEIK

>member
-52 PETGV
+52 PVEAQAT
-57 ADNVYIGTGV
+57 DVYIGTGV

-81 QIWDT
+81 QIRDT
-86 TTSAWITAQENAN
+86 SNKAWITAEENAA
-99 LASTSKVILD
+99 LGATSTVTLD
-109 GTLNVGVKLA
+109 GTLNVGVKLV
-119 EGSVADASA
+119 EGSATSVADTSA
-128 TLAIASLKSTG
+128 ALAIASLKSTG
-139 VVNVTAGNAAES
+139 VVNVTAGNAA
-151 SSSAATA
+151 SSAAATA
-158 QITTTGNADLIG
+158 KITTTGNADLIG

-184 AASAVGVTKAKTYG
+184 AAAASAEGSTQAKTYG

-249 EGALTIQATGSTNP
+249 EGALTIQATGTGSTNP
-263 TVKFASDYTQG
+263 TVKFASDYTKG
-274 TGNSG
+274 AGNDGQLTVS
-279 KLDVIGASEFTGNVK
+279 GASTFSGNVNV
-294 FDSVKVGV
+294 DSVKVG
-302 ARTTANAATNVV
+302 ATRSATNTQAGTV
-314 SESVLLNGDVTV
+314 EETVLLNGAVTV
-326 KGTDKKAAS
+326 SSTDAKKPAS
-335 FATGKLN
+335 FTTGLLN
-342 ITSGTFTVGG
+342 VTANSFTVGAN
-352 YATADLGEVAVS
+352 ATADLGTVTVGGTATGLTVA
-364 GAGTSLAVNA
+364 A

-384 VSQGTL
+384 VSNGTL
-390 TVDGDL
+390 TVVGDL
-396 TVNKAADTPAVAA
+396 TVKKAADTPAVAA

-420 TAGNTVSGSLTA
+420 TAGNSVSGSLTA
-432 GSVLIGTAT
+432 GSVLIGTA
-441 NAALTVSGTMQADSV
+441 AADLTVSGTMQADSV
-456 TVQGATGDATLTV
+456 TVQGDTGAATLTV
-469 SGDKSSVTIG
+469 SGAKSSVTIG
-479 ALNLNKSGTVSVGNS
+479 ALNLNKSGKVSVVDS

-508 STGDFTVNGTGA
+508 STGDFKVNGTGA

-527 TFAKDATGTNKV
+527 TFVKDATGGSKV
-539 NVQNGSVTIDGTLT
+539 NVQSGSVTIDGTLT
-553 ANAGSLTV
+553 ANSGSLTIA
-561 DGATAAATVNGKVAA
+561 GATAAATVNGKVVA
-576 AGATKAGL
+576 AGSTKTGL
-584 VVLTNS
+584 VELKQ

-599 DIGTEANVV
+599 DIGTEADVV
-608 TLTKGTLEA
+608 TLKKGTLEA

-636 KINKALK
+636 KINKALNITVEAK
-643 IATQAD
+643 ND

-665 DLQKRIEANA
+665 DLQKRIKANA

-693 TELFLRAD
+693 TELFLRDD
-701 KTSGA
+701 KATSP
-706 SFNISDLK
+706 SFNISTLA

-719 KNIDAKVNTNAKTDL
+719 KNIDAKVNTAQSTTL
-734 ATSLAVGATGA
+734 ASALTVGTG
-745 ATGNEFAN
+745 GFEH

-758 SLIFATTAPTGT
+758 SLIFETTAPSTGAT
-770 TAPVAVTVDGG
+770 NAKVTVDDG
-781 KSLTLYGSLTD
+781 KMLPLYGSLTD

-842 KVTLTSGSMTVNN
+842 EVTLTSGSMTVNN
-855 GVFTVKSLNTTAQGS
+855 GVFTVKSLKTTANGS
-870 ATVAENANLTLKSLA
+870 AAVAENANLTLKSLA
-885 GEDGVVTVD
+885 GEDGAVTVF

-903 LATGAQAGV
+903 LATGANAAIK
-912 TLTGSHVDDK
+912 LTGSAVAPTN
-922 HTKAKVA
+922 TKAKVA

-947 GTVTRTAGTAT
+947 GTVTRTGAT
-958 QLVVGTTDDSVLT
+958 QLVVGTADDSVLT

-981 DYVDHTAD
+981 DYVDDTAD
-989 PFSDIKHVDSATL
+989 PFSDIEHVDSATL
-1002 IATNVNVAA
+1002 IATNVNADNA
-1011 GTAAMTGLTVF
+1011 EMTGLTVF

-1057 KSLTWDAKTGIG
+1057 KSLTWDAKTGLG
-1069 SLALFTEGNEENRL
+1069 SVQLFDGTTTQTDGI
-1083 TVGDAMLDGKV
+1083 TIGDAMLEGTL
-1094 VNGTAQVKVQN
+1094 VNGEAVVKVQN

-1143 SQAVNGMTSMGEFK
+1143 SQAVNGMTSLGEIK

>member
-46 GAVAAQ
+46 GAVAAE
-52 PETGV
+52 PTGIDGNSYYV
-57 ADNVYIGTGV
+57 GA
-67 THSLVGTTTTSKGN
+67 GTTHTLLGTKVDAAGIKKWDVAGKKWVGLTDNTSF
-81 QIWDT
+81 
-86 TTSAWITAQENAN
+86 TATND
-99 LASTSKVILD
+99 VFVD
-109 GTLNVGVKLA
+109 GTVNVGVDISTSTDIA
-119 EGSVADASA
+119 
-128 TLAIASLKSTG
+128 ASLKVKSLTSTG
-139 VVNVTAGNAAES
+139 TINITAGNAAVAAAGAGIES
-151 SSSAATA
+151 SNAVSL
-158 QITTTGNADLIG
+158 TGG
-170 GQLNFLANPNATTK
+170 SLNFLNNAGATTK
-184 AASAVGVTKAKTYG
+184 PAAATEAGNDAKVYG
-198 ALSLESTGDVT
+198 SLTLEAKQGNVT
-209 LGQAATTDQAASVL
+209 LGQAATTDKAASVL
-223 AVKVDKDISATIKG
+223 AVKVAKDIEATITAQG
-237 ANVNVKNATFAN
+237 AVIVDNATFAN
-249 EGALTIQATGSTNP
+249 EGKLKLVGTTNG
-263 TVKFASDYTQG
+263 VKFAADYTQG

-294 FDSVKVGV
+294 FDSVMVG
-302 ARTTANAATNVV
+302 AANNVV
-314 SESVLLNGDVTV
+314 SESVLLNGNVTV
-326 KGTDKKAAS
+326 NGTAKKAAS

-342 ITSGTFTVGG
+342 IKSGTFTVGG

-441 NAALTVSGTMQADSV
+441 DAALTVSGTMQADSV
-456 TVQGATGDATLTV
+456 TVQGDAGDATLTV

-479 ALNLNKSGTVSVGNS
+479 ALNLNKSGKVSVVDS

-539 NVQNGSVTIDGTLT
+539 NVQDGSVTIDGTLT
-553 ANAGSLTV
+553 ANSGSLTIA
-561 DGATAAATVNGKVAA
+561 GATAAATVNGKVVA
-576 AGATKAGL
+576 AGSTKTGL
-584 VVLTNS
+584 VELTQ
-590 GTLTLGSAA
+590 GTLTLGSTA
-599 DIGTEANVV
+599 DIGTETGAVK
-608 TLTKGTLEA
+608 LTAGKLEA
-617 TSALLTANLATGT
+617 ASALLLANQDSTVTDEAAKKKLL
-630 AEEQKT
+630 
-636 KINKALK
+636 NKALGLSTK
-643 IATQAD
+643 NTSLSI
-649 VSVTVTDEKLS
+649 TVTDEKLS
-660 SDQII
+660 SDQIV
-665 DLQKRIEANA
+665 DLQTRINDKA
-675 SGAAFDVTA
+675 SGAAFAVTA

-693 TELFLRAD
+693 TELFLRDD
-701 KTSGA
+701 KATSP
-706 SFNISDLK
+706 SFNISTLA

-719 KNIDAKVNTNAKTDL
+719 KNIDAKVNTDKSTTL
-734 ATSLAVGATGA
+734 ASALTVGTG
-745 ATGNEFAN
+745 GFDH

-758 SLIFATTAPTGT
+758 SLIFETTAPSTGAT
-770 TAPVAVTVDGG
+770 NANVTVDG
-781 KSLTLYGSLTD
+781 KMLTLYGSLTD

-805 TTTKKVVPTTVTVQ
+805 TTSKKVVPTAVTVQ
-819 SGGKFVLGDDT
+819 NGGKFVLGDDT

-855 GVFTVKSLNTTAQGS
+855 GVFTVKSLKTTAQGS

-885 GEDGVVTVD
+885 GEDGTVTVF

-912 TLTGSHVDDK
+912 KLTGSHVDDK
-922 HTKAKVA
+922 NTKAKVA

-947 GTVTRTAGTAT
+947 GTVTRNGAT
-958 QLVVGTTDDSVLT
+958 QLVVGTADDSVLT

-981 DYVDHTAD
+981 DYVDDTAD
-989 PFSDIKHVDSATL
+989 PFSDIEHVDSATL

-1011 GTAAMTGLTVF
+1011 RTEMTGLTVF

-1057 KSLTWDAKTGIG
+1057 KSLTWDAKTGLG
-1069 SLALFTEGNEENRL
+1069 SVQLFDGTSTQTGGI
-1083 TVGDAMLDGKV
+1083 TIGDAMLDGTL
-1094 VNGTAQVKVQN
+1094 VNGEAVVKVQN

-1143 SQAVNGMTSMGEFK
+1143 SQAVNGMTSLGEIK

>member
-1 MNKSFKVVFSKAR
+1 MLTKS
-14 SALMVVNEATSS
+14 
-26 IQAKGTKTVI
+26 G
-36 AAAAAAMIAG
+36 
-46 GAVAAQ
+46 
-52 PETGV
+52 
-57 ADNVYIGTGV
+57 
-67 THSLVGTTTTSKGN
+67 
-81 QIWDT
+81 
-86 TTSAWITAQENAN
+86 
-99 LASTSKVILD
+99 
-109 GTLNVGVKLA
+109 
-119 EGSVADASA
+119 
-128 TLAIASLKSTG
+128 IASLKSTG
-139 VVNVTAGNAAES
+139 IVNITAGNAADAGAS
-151 SSSAATA
+151 GAKVSA
-158 QITTTGNADLIG
+158 TGAVDLLG
-170 GQLNFLANPNATTK
+170 GELNFLAKPNATTK
-184 AASAVGVTKAKTYG
+184 AAAASADGGTPAKTYG

-209 LGQAATTDQAASVL
+209 LGQAATADQAASVL

-237 ANVNVKNATFAN
+237 ANVNVTNATFAN
-249 EGALTIQATGSTNP
+249 EGALTIQATGQTNP
-263 TVKFASDYTQG
+263 KVTFASDYTQG

-294 FDSVKVGV
+294 FDSVMVGTD
-302 ARTTANAATNVV
+302 RTAAANNVV
-314 SESVLLNGDVTV
+314 SESVLLNGNVTV
-326 KGTDKKAAS
+326 NGTAKKAAS

-342 ITSGTFTVGG
+342 ITSGTFTVGAN
-352 YATADLGEVAVS
+352 ATADLGTVTVDGAATGLTVA
-364 GAGTSLAVNA
+364 A

-390 TVDGDL
+390 TVNGDL

-420 TAGNTVSGSLTA
+420 TAGNTVGGKLTA
-432 GSVLIGTAT
+432 GTVLIGAT
-441 NAALTVSGTMQADSV
+441 GASDLTVTGTMQADAV
-456 TVQGATGDATLTV
+456 TLKGDAAAKLAVNVADSSATLGTLTF
-469 SGDKSSVTIG
+469 D
-479 ALNLNKSGTVSVGNS
+479 KSGTVEVGAS
-494 GAVVVT
+494 GTLVVT
-500 GDTVFAKD
+500 GDTTFTKD
-508 STGDFTVNGTGA
+508 AGSLAVIAAGA
-520 KVSLQNV
+520 KATLQNV
-527 TFAKDATGTNKV
+527 TFAKDATGKIEVTNGDVIV
-539 NVQNGSVTIDGTLT
+539 NGTLT

-561 DGATAAATVNGKVAA
+561 NGADAAKATVNGKVVA
-576 AGATKAGL
+576 AGSTKTGL
-584 VVLTNS
+584 VELTQ
-590 GTLTLGSAA
+590 GTLTLGSTA
-599 DIGTEANVV
+599 DIGTGADVV
-608 TLTKGTLEA
+608 TLTAGTLEA
-617 TSALLTANLATGT
+617 TSALLTANLKTTLT
-630 AEEQKT
+630 ADEK
-636 KINKALK
+636 KKALN
-643 IATQAD
+643 QALKFTKD
-649 VSVTVTDEKLS
+649 HVAVTVSDDKLS
-660 SDQII
+660 TDQIV
-665 DLQKRIEANA
+665 DLQKRITATAGANK
-675 SGAAFDVTA
+675 AAFAVTA

-693 TELFLRAD
+693 TELFLRND
-701 KTSGA
+701 KQTTP
-706 SFNISDLK
+706 SFNISTLA

-792 TAKELIQAYEYTD
+792 TAKELVQAYTYTD
-805 TTTKKVVPTTVTVQ
+805 ETTKKVKPTTIEVKNA
-819 SGGKFVLGDDT
+819 SSKLVLGDAT

-842 KVTLTSGSMTVNN
+842 AVTVTDGGFDVYN
-855 GVFTVKSLNTTAQGS
+855 GVFTVKSLKVEASKVAQVLDNG
-870 ATVAENANLTLKSLA
+870 NLTIKSLDGA
-885 GEDGVVTVD
+885 GKVTVGD
-894 GNGVLTVES
+894 TGVLTVES
-903 LATGAQAGV
+903 LASGTTAQV
-912 TLTGSHVDDK
+912 HVTGSAGSE
-922 HTKAKVA
+922 TAPKAKVA

-947 GTVTRTAGTAT
+947 GTVTRTGAT

-981 DYVDHTAD
+981 DYVDDTAD

-1002 IATNVNVAA
+1002 IATNVNADPA
-1011 GTAAMTGLTVF
+1011 EMTGLTVF

-1069 SLALFTEGNEENRL
+1069 SLALYTGNEKNSL

-1143 SQAVNGMTSMGEFK
+1143 SQAVNGMTSLGEIK

-1248 TLGAALTVGTGSGGS
+1248 TLGAALSVGTGSGGS

>member
-52 PETGV
+52 PAKGV
-57 ADNVYIGTGV
+57 DNNVYIGTGV
-67 THSLVGTTTTSKGN
+67 THSLVGVTTTSKGN

-86 TTSAWITAQENAN
+86 ATSAWITAQQNAE
-99 LASTSKVILD
+99 LVAASKVILD

-119 EGSVADASA
+119 EGSTGGDVGA
-128 TLAIASLKSTG
+128 TLGIASLKSTG
-139 VVNVTAGNAAES
+139 VVNVTAGNAA
-151 SSSAATA
+151 SSAAATA
-158 QITTTGNADLIG
+158 KITTTGNADLIG

-184 AASAVGVTKAKTYG
+184 AAAASADGGTPAKTYG

-237 ANVNVKNATFAN
+237 ANVNVTNATFAN
-249 EGALTIQATGSTNP
+249 EGALTIQATGQANP

-294 FDSVKVGV
+294 FDSVMVGA
-302 ARTTANAATNVV
+302 ARTTADAEKNVV
-314 SESVLLNGDVTV
+314 SESVLLKGNVTV

-335 FATGKLN
+335 FTTGKLN
-342 ITSGTFTVGG
+342 ITSGTFTVDS
-352 YATADLGEVAVS
+352 YATADLGEVAVR
-364 GAGTSLAVNA
+364 GASTILAVNA

-384 VSQGTL
+384 VSEGSL
-390 TVDGDL
+390 TVAGDL
-396 TVNKAADTPAVAA
+396 TVKAAADTPAVAA

-420 TAGNTVSGSLTA
+420 TTGNTVSGSLTA
-432 GSVLIGTAT
+432 GSVLIGTA
-441 NAALTVSGTMQADSV
+441 AADLTVSGTMQADSV
-456 TVQGATGDATLTV
+456 TVQGDAAAATLTV
-469 SGDKSSVTIG
+469 SGAKSSATIG

-527 TFAKDATGTNKV
+527 TFAKDAAGANKV

-561 DGATAAATVNGKVAA
+561 NGATAAATVNGKVAA
-576 AGATKAGL
+576 AGSTKAGL
-584 VVLTNS
+584 VVLTDS

-599 DIGTEANVV
+599 DIGTEAGVV

-636 KINKALK
+636 KINKALN
-643 IATQAD
+643 IAAKND

-719 KNIDAKVNTNAKTDL
+719 KNIDAKVNENQKTTL
-734 ATSLAVGATGA
+734 ASNLTVGTDGF
-745 ATGNEFAN
+745 EH

-758 SLIFATTAPTGT
+758 SLIFETKAPSTGATNAK
-770 TAPVAVTVDGG
+770 VTVDG
-781 KSLTLYGSLTD
+781 KMLTLYGSLTD

-805 TTTKKVVPTTVTVQ
+805 TTTKKVVPTAVTVQ
-819 SGGKFVLGDDT
+819 NGGKFVLGDDT

-842 KVTLTSGSMTVNN
+842 EVTLTSGSMTVNN
-855 GVFTVKSLNTTAQGS
+855 GVFTVKSLTTTANGS

-885 GEDGVVTVD
+885 GEAGAVTVA

-903 LATGAQAGV
+903 LAAGANAGV
-912 TLTGSHVDDK
+912 TLTGSAVDATN
-922 HTKAKVA
+922 TKAKVA

-934 AEATSKTDAATTL
+934 AEATSTTDAATTL

-1043 GTVSGEIGLANVSG
+1043 GTVSDEIGLANVSG

-1069 SLALFTEGNEENRL
+1069 SLALFTEGNKENRL

-1143 SQAVNGMTSMGEFK
+1143 SQAVNGMTSLGEIK

>member
-52 PETGV
+52 PETGG
-57 ADNVYIGTGV
+57 ANDVYIGTGV
-67 THSLVGTTTTSKGN
+67 VHSLTGAATTSKGN
-81 QIWDT
+81 QIWDE
-86 TTSAWITAQENAN
+86 SKKVWKTAEENAALGGN
-99 LASTSKVILD
+99 STVILD

-139 VVNVTAGNAAES
+139 VVNVTVGNAAES
-151 SSSAATA
+151 SAAIA
-158 QITTTGNADLIG
+158 KITTAGNADLIG
-170 GQLNFLANPNATTK
+170 GQLNFLANPKATTK
-184 AASAVGVTKAKTYG
+184 PAAASADGQTAAKTYG

-209 LGQAATTDQAASVL
+209 LGQAATAEQAASVL

-249 EGALTIQATGSTNP
+249 EGALTIQAAGSTTP

-294 FDSVKVGV
+294 FDSVMVGA
-302 ARTTANAATNVV
+302 ARTTADAANNVV
-314 SESVLLNGDVTV
+314 SESVLLNGAVTV

-342 ITSGTFTVGG
+342 ITSGTFTVDS

-364 GAGTSLAVNA
+364 GPDTRLAVNA

-384 VSQGTL
+384 VSNGTL
-390 TVDGDL
+390 TVAGDL

-420 TAGNTVSGSLTA
+420 TAGNTVAGKLTA
-432 GSVLIGTAT
+432 GTVLIGATTASD
-441 NAALTVSGTMQADSV
+441 LTVTGTMQADAV
-456 TVQGATGDATLTV
+456 TLKGDAAAKLAVHAADSSATLGTLTF
-469 SGDKSSVTIG
+469 D
-479 ALNLNKSGTVSVGNS
+479 KSGTVEVGAS
-494 GAVVVT
+494 GTLVVT
-500 GDTVFAKD
+500 GDTTFTKD
-508 STGDFTVNGTGA
+508 AGSLAVNAAGA
-520 KVSLQNV
+520 KATLQNV
-527 TFAKDATGTNKV
+527 TFAEGATGKIEVTSGDVIV
-539 NVQNGSVTIDGTLT
+539 NGTLT

-561 DGATAAATVNGKVAA
+561 NGADVAKATVNGKVVA
-576 AGATKAGL
+576 AGTTTSGL
-584 VVLTNS
+584 VVLTN
-590 GTLTLGSAA
+590 GTLALGATA
-599 DIGTEANVV
+599 DIGTGADVV
-608 TLTKGTLEA
+608 TLTAGTLEA
-617 TSALLTANLATGT
+617 TSALLTANLKTTLT
-630 AEEQKT
+630 ANEQKEAL
-636 KINKALK
+636 NQALK
-643 IATQAD
+643 FTKDHVA
-649 VSVTVTDEKLS
+649 VTVSDDKLS
-660 SDQII
+660 TDQIV
-665 DLQKRIEANA
+665 DLQKRITATAGANK
-675 SGAAFDVTA
+675 AAFAVTA

-693 TELFLRAD
+693 TELFLRND
-701 KTSGA
+701 KQTTP
-706 SFNISDLK
+706 SFNISTLA

-734 ATSLAVGATGA
+734 ATSLAVGATGTA
-745 ATGNEFAN
+745 NGNEFAN

-792 TAKELIQAYEYTD
+792 TAKELVQAYTYTD
-805 TTTKKVVPTTVTVQ
+805 ESTKKVQPTTIEVKNA
-819 SGGKFVLGDDT
+819 SSKLVLGDAT

-842 KVTLTSGSMTVNN
+842 VVTVTDGGFDVYN
-855 GVFTVKSLNTTAQGS
+855 GVFTVKSLKVEANKVAQVLDSG
-870 ATVAENANLTLKSLA
+870 NLTIKSLEGA
-885 GEDGVVTVD
+885 GKVSVGGT
-894 GNGVLTVES
+894 GVLTVES
-903 LATGAQAGV
+903 LASGTTAQVAVAGSGASETAP
-912 TLTGSHVDDK
+912 
-922 HTKAKVA
+922 KAKVA

-947 GTVTRTAGTAT
+947 SAIAMGKAS
-958 QLVVGTTDDSVLT
+958 QLVVGTADDSVLT

-981 DYVDHTAD
+981 DYVDDTAD

-1011 GTAAMTGLTVF
+1011 RTEMTGLTVF

-1069 SLALFTEGNEENRL
+1069 SLALFTGAHEENSL

-1133 DAQIAMLTQF
+1133 DAQIAMLTRF
-1143 SQAVNGMTSMGEFK
+1143 SQAVNGMTSRGEIK

>member
-52 PETGV
+52 PAKGV
-57 ADNVYIGTGV
+57 DNNVYIGTGV
-67 THSLVGTTTTSKGN
+67 THSLVGVTTTSKGN

-86 TTSAWITAQENAN
+86 ATSAWITAQQNAE
-99 LASTSKVILD
+99 LVAASKVILD

-119 EGSVADASA
+119 EGSTGGDVGA
-128 TLAIASLKSTG
+128 TLGIASLKSTG
-139 VVNVTAGNAAES
+139 VVNVTAGNAA
-151 SSSAATA
+151 SSAAATA
-158 QITTTGNADLIG
+158 KITTTGNADLIG

-184 AASAVGVTKAKTYG
+184 AAAASADGGTPAKTYG

-237 ANVNVKNATFAN
+237 ANVNVTNATFAN
-249 EGALTIQATGSTNP
+249 EGALTIQATGQANP

-294 FDSVKVGV
+294 FDSVMVGA
-302 ARTTANAATNVV
+302 ARTTADAEKNVV
-314 SESVLLNGDVTV
+314 SESVLLKGNVTV

-335 FATGKLN
+335 FTTGKLN
-342 ITSGTFTVGG
+342 ITSGTFTVDS
-352 YATADLGEVAVS
+352 YATADLGEVAVR
-364 GAGTSLAVNA
+364 GASTILAVNA

-384 VSQGTL
+384 VSEGSL
-390 TVDGDL
+390 TVAGDL
-396 TVNKAADTPAVAA
+396 TVKAAADTPAVAA

-420 TAGNTVSGSLTA
+420 TTGNTVSGSLTA
-432 GSVLIGTAT
+432 GSVLIGTA
-441 NAALTVSGTMQADSV
+441 AADLTVSGTMQADSV
-456 TVQGATGDATLTV
+456 TVQGDAAAATLTV
-469 SGDKSSVTIG
+469 SGAKSSATIG

-527 TFAKDATGTNKV
+527 TFAKDAAGANKV

-561 DGATAAATVNGKVAA
+561 NGATAAATVNGKVAA
-576 AGATKAGL
+576 AGPTKAGL
-584 VVLTNS
+584 VVLTDS

-599 DIGTEANVV
+599 DIGTEAGVV

-636 KINKALK
+636 KINKALN
-643 IATQAD
+643 IAAKND

-719 KNIDAKVNTNAKTDL
+719 KNIDAKVNENQKTTL
-734 ATSLAVGATGA
+734 ASNLTVGTDGF
-745 ATGNEFAN
+745 EH

-758 SLIFATTAPTGT
+758 SLIFETKAPSTGATNAK
-770 TAPVAVTVDGG
+770 VTVDG
-781 KSLTLYGSLTD
+781 KMLTLYGSLTD

-805 TTTKKVVPTTVTVQ
+805 TTTKKVVPTAVTVQ
-819 SGGKFVLGDDT
+819 NGGKFVLGDDT

-842 KVTLTSGSMTVNN
+842 EVTLTSGSMTVNN
-855 GVFTVKSLNTTAQGS
+855 GVFTVKSLTTTANGS

-885 GEDGVVTVD
+885 GEAGAVTVA

-903 LATGAQAGV
+903 LAAGANAGV
-912 TLTGSHVDDK
+912 TLTGSAVDATN
-922 HTKAKVA
+922 TKAKVA

-934 AEATSKTDAATTL
+934 AEATSTTDAATTL

-1143 SQAVNGMTSMGEFK
+1143 SQAVNGMTSLGEIK

>member
-184 AASAVGVTKAKTYG
+184 AASAVGATKAKTYG

-209 LGQAATTDQAASVL
+209 LGQAATTEQAASVL

-249 EGALTIQATGSTNP
+249 EGVLTLEATN
-263 TVKFASDYTQG
+263 VAFASDYTKG
-274 TGNSG
+274 AGNDGQLTVS
-279 KLDVIGASEFTGNVK
+279 GASTFSGNVNV
-294 FDSVKVGV
+294 DSVKVG
-302 ARTTANAATNVV
+302 ATRSATDTQAGTV
-314 SESVLLNGDVTV
+314 EETVLLNGAVTV
-326 KGTDKKAAS
+326 SSTDAKKPAS
-335 FATGKLN
+335 FTTGLLN
-342 ITSGTFTVGG
+342 VTANSFTVGAN
-352 YATADLGEVAVS
+352 ATADLGTVTVGGTATGLTVA
-364 GAGTSLAVNA
+364 A

-384 VSQGTL
+384 VSNGTL
-390 TVDGDL
+390 TVAGDL

-420 TAGNTVSGSLTA
+420 TADNTVAGKLTA
-432 GSVLIGTAT
+432 GTVLIGATTASD
-441 NAALTVSGTMQADSV
+441 LTVTGTMQADAV
-456 TVQGATGDATLTV
+456 TLKGDAAAKLAVNAADSSATLGTLTF
-469 SGDKSSVTIG
+469 D
-479 ALNLNKSGTVSVGNS
+479 KSGTVEVGAS
-494 GAVVVT
+494 GTLVVT
-500 GDTVFAKD
+500 GDTTFTKDAGSLAVNAARAKA
-508 STGDFTVNGTGA
+508 T
-520 KVSLQNV
+520 LQNV
-527 TFAKDATGTNKV
+527 TFAEGAAGKIEVTSGDVIV
-539 NVQNGSVTIDGTLT
+539 NGTLT

-561 DGATAAATVNGKVAA
+561 NGADVAKATVNGKVVA
-576 AGATKAGL
+576 AGTTTSGL
-584 VVLTNS
+584 VVLTN
-590 GTLTLGSAA
+590 GTLALGATA
-599 DIGTEANVV
+599 DIGTGADVV
-608 TLTKGTLEA
+608 TLTAGTLEA
-617 TSALLTANLATGT
+617 TSALLTANLKTTLT
-630 AEEQKT
+630 ANEQKEAL
-636 KINKALK
+636 NQALK
-643 IATQAD
+643 FTKDHVA
-649 VSVTVTDEKLS
+649 VTVSDDKLS
-660 SDQII
+660 TDQIV
-665 DLQKRIEANA
+665 DLQKRITATAGANK
-675 SGAAFDVTA
+675 AAFAVTA

-693 TELFLRAD
+693 TELFLRND
-701 KTSGA
+701 KQTTP
-706 SFNISDLK
+706 SFNISTLA

-734 ATSLAVGATGA
+734 ATSLAVGATGTA
-745 ATGNEFAN
+745 NGNEFAN

-792 TAKELIQAYEYTD
+792 TAKELVQAYTYTD
-805 TTTKKVVPTTVTVQ
+805 ETTKKVQPTTIEVKNA
-819 SGGKFVLGDDT
+819 SSKLVLGDAT

-842 KVTLTSGSMTVNN
+842 AVTVTDGGFDVYN
-855 GVFTVKSLNTTAQGS
+855 GVFTVKSLKVEASKVAQVLDNG
-870 ATVAENANLTLKSLA
+870 NLTIKSLDGA
-885 GEDGVVTVD
+885 GEVTVGD
-894 GNGVLTVES
+894 TGVLTVES
-903 LATGAQAGV
+903 LASGTTAQVAVAGSA
-912 TLTGSHVDDK
+912 GSE
-922 HTKAKVA
+922 TAPKAKVA

-934 AEATSKTDAATTL
+934 AEATSTTDAATMI
-947 GTVTRTAGTAT
+947 GRVVRSGAS

-971 KFMADNQYTY
+971 RFMADNQYTY

-1002 IATNVNVAA
+1002 IATNVNADHA
-1011 GTAAMTGLTVF
+1011 EMTGLTVF

-1069 SLALFTEGNEENRL
+1069 SLALFTSNEKNSL

>member
-81 QIWDT
+81 QIWDDT
-86 TTSAWITAQENAN
+86 NKAWKTAEENAP
-99 LASTSKVILD
+99 LDAQKTVILD
-109 GTLNVGVKLA
+109 GTLNVGVQLK
-119 EGSVADASA
+119 EGSTAEAGAELSM
-128 TLAIASLKSTG
+128 TSLKSTG
-139 VVNVTAGNAAES
+139 IVNITAGNAANTNAS
-151 SSSAATA
+151 GAKVVATSAV
-158 QITTTGNADLIG
+158 NLLG
-170 GQLNFLANPNATTK
+170 GELNFLANPNATTK
-184 AASAVGVTKAKTYG
+184 AASAVGATPAKTYG
-198 ALSLESTGDVT
+198 ALSLESTTGDVT
-209 LGQAATTDQAASVL
+209 LCQAVTTDQAASVL

-237 ANVNVKNATFAN
+237 VNVNVTNATFAN

-263 TVKFASDYTQG
+263 TVKFASDYTKG
-274 TGNSG
+274 AGNDGQLTVS
-279 KLDVIGASEFTGNVK
+279 GASTFSGNVNV
-294 FDSVKVGV
+294 DSVKVG
-302 ARTTANAATNVV
+302 ATRSDTDTTAGTV
-314 SESVLLNGDVTV
+314 EETVLLNGAVTV
-326 KGTDKKAAS
+326 SSTDAKKPAS
-335 FATGKLN
+335 FTTGLLN
-342 ITSGTFTVGG
+342 VAANSFTVGAN
-352 YATADLGEVAVS
+352 ATADLGTVTVSDTATGLTVA
-364 GAGTSLAVNA
+364 A

-384 VSQGTL
+384 VSNGTL
-390 TVDGDL
+390 TVNGDL

-420 TAGNTVSGSLTA
+420 TTGNTVSVSGSLTA
-432 GSVLIGTAT
+432 GSVLIGTAD
-441 NAALTVSGTMQADSV
+441 AGLTVSGTMQADSV
-456 TVQGATGDATLTV
+456 TVQGDTGAAGLTV
-469 SGDKSSVTIG
+469 SGAKSSATIG
-479 ALNLNKSGTVSVGNS
+479 VLNLNKSGTVSVGNS

-508 STGDFTVNGTGA
+508 STGHFSVSGTDA
-520 KVSLQNV
+520 KVTLQNV
-527 TFAKDATGTNKV
+527 SFAKEATGKV
-539 NVQNGSVTIDGTLT
+539 NVQDGSVTIDGTLT
-553 ANAGSLTV
+553 ANSGSLTIA
-561 DGATAAATVNGKVAA
+561 GATAAATVNGKVVA
-576 AGATKAGL
+576 AGSTKTTGL
-584 VVLTNS
+584 VELTQ
-590 GTLTLGSAA
+590 GTLTLGSTA
-599 DIGTEANVV
+599 DIGTETGAVK
-608 TLTKGTLEA
+608 LTEGKLEA
-617 TSALLTANLATGT
+617 ASALLLANQDSTVTDEAAKKKLL
-630 AEEQKT
+630 
-636 KINKALK
+636 NKALGLSSK
-643 IATQAD
+643 NANLSI
-649 VSVTVTDEKLS
+649 TVTDEKLS
-660 SDQII
+660 SDQIV
-665 DLQKRIEANA
+665 DLQTRINDKA
-675 SGAAFDVTA
+675 SGAAFAVTA

-693 TELFLRAD
+693 TELFLRDD
-701 KTSGA
+701 KATSP
-706 SFNISDLK
+706 SFNISTLA

-719 KNIDAKVNTNAKTDL
+719 KNIDAKVNTDKSTTL
-734 ATSLAVGATGA
+734 ASVLNVGGA
-745 ATGNEFAN
+745 DGFAH

-758 SLIFATTAPTGT
+758 SLIFETTAPSTGAT
-770 TAPVAVTVDGG
+770 NANVTVEG
-781 KSLTLYGSLTD
+781 KMLTLYGSLTD

-805 TTTKKVVPTTVTVQ
+805 TTTKKVVPTAVTVQ
-819 SGGKFVLGDDT
+819 NGGKFVLGDDT

-842 KVTLTSGSMTVNN
+842 EVTLTSGSMTVNN
-855 GVFTVKSLNTTAQGS
+855 GVFTVKSLKTTAQGS

-885 GEDGVVTVD
+885 GEGGAVTVA

-903 LATGAQAGV
+903 LATGANAGV
-912 TLTGSHVDDK
+912 TLTGSLVDDK
-922 HTKAKVA
+922 NTKAKVA

-947 GTVTRTAGTAT
+947 GTVDRTGAT

-981 DYVDHTAD
+981 DYVDDTAD

-1002 IATNVNVAA
+1002 IATNLNADHA
-1011 GTAAMTGLTVF
+1011 EMTGLTVF

-1035 NNKAIVRG
+1035 NNKAIVRS

-1069 SLALFTEGNEENRL
+1069 SLALFTGNEKNSL

>member
-52 PETGV
+52 PKEGAAT
-57 ADNVYIGTGV
+57 DVYIGTGV
-67 THSLVGTTTTSKGN
+67 VHSLTGGATTSKGN

-86 TTSAWITAQENAN
+86 TNNAWKTAEENAA
-99 LASTSKVILD
+99 LDAQKTVILD

-119 EGSVADASA
+119 EGSAADTQA
-128 TLAIASLKSTG
+128 TLDIASLESTG

-151 SSSAATA
+151 SAAATA
-158 QITTTGNADLIG
+158 KITTTGNADLIG

-184 AASAVGVTKAKTYG
+184 AAAASADGSTQAKTYG
-198 ALSLESTGDVT
+198 ALSLESTGNVT
-209 LGQAATTDQAASVL
+209 LGQAATTDRAASVL

-237 ANVNVKNATFAN
+237 TNVNVKNATFAN
-249 EGALTIQATGSTNP
+249 EGVLTLEATN
-263 TVKFASDYTQG
+263 VAFASDYTKG
-274 TGNSG
+274 AGNDGQLTVS
-279 KLDVIGASEFTGNVK
+279 GASTFSGNVNV
-294 FDSVKVGV
+294 DSVKVD
-302 ARTTANAATNVV
+302 ATRSATDTQAGTV
-314 SESVLLNGDVTV
+314 EETVLLNGAVTV
-326 KGTDKKAAS
+326 SSTDAKKPAS
-335 FATGKLN
+335 FTTGLLN
-342 ITSGTFTVGG
+342 VTANSFTVGAN
-352 YATADLGEVAVS
+352 ATADLGTVTVGGTATGLTVA
-364 GAGTSLAVNA
+364 A

-384 VSQGTL
+384 VSNGTL
-390 TVDGDL
+390 TVGGDL

-420 TAGNTVSGSLTA
+420 TAGNTVGGKLTA
-432 GSVLIGTAT
+432 GTVLIGATTASDLAVT
-441 NAALTVSGTMQADSV
+441 GTMQADAV
-456 TVQGATGDATLTV
+456 TLKGDAVAKLAVNAADSSATLGTLTF
-469 SGDKSSVTIG
+469 G
-479 ALNLNKSGTVSVGNS
+479 KSGTVEVGAS
-494 GAVVVT
+494 GTLVVT

-508 STGDFTVNGTGA
+508 STGNFSVSGTDA
-520 KVSLQNV
+520 KVTLQNV
-527 TFAKDATGTNKV
+527 SFAKEATGKV
-539 NVQNGSVTIDGTLT
+539 NVQDGSVTIDGTLT
-553 ANAGSLTV
+553 ANSGSLTIN
-561 DGATAAATVNGKVAA
+561 GATAAATVNGKVVA
-576 AGATKAGL
+576 AGLTKTGL
-584 VVLTNS
+584 VELTQ
-590 GTLTLGSAA
+590 GTLTLGSTA
-599 DIGTEANVV
+599 DIGTETGAVK
-608 TLTKGTLEA
+608 LTVGKLEA
-617 TSALLTANLATGT
+617 ASALLLANQDSTVTDEAT
-630 AEEQKT
+630 K
-636 KINKALK
+636 KKLLNKALGLASK
-643 IATQAD
+643 NTNLSI
-649 VSVTVTDEKLS
+649 TVTDEKLS
-660 SDQII
+660 SDQIV
-665 DLQKRIEANA
+665 DLQTRINDKA
-675 SGAAFDVTA
+675 SGAAFAVTA

-693 TELFLRAD
+693 TELFLRDD
-701 KTSGA
+701 KATSP
-706 SFNISDLK
+706 SFNISTLA

-719 KNIDAKVNTNAKTDL
+719 KNIDAKVNTAKSTTL
-734 ATSLAVGATGA
+734 ASVLNVGGA
-745 ATGNEFAN
+745 DSFAH

-758 SLIFATTAPTGT
+758 SLIFETTAPSTGAT
-770 TAPVAVTVDGG
+770 NAKVTVDG
-781 KSLTLYGSLTD
+781 KMLTLYGSLTD
-792 TAKELIQAYEYTD
+792 TAKELIQAYEFTN
-805 TTTKKVVPTTVTVQ
+805 TTTKKVVPTAVMVQ
-819 SGGKFVLGDDT
+819 NGGKFVLGDDT

-842 KVTLTSGSMTVNN
+842 EVTLTSGSMTVNN
-855 GVFTVKSLNTTAQGS
+855 GVFTVKSLKTTANGS
-870 ATVAENANLTLKSLA
+870 ASVAENANLTLKSLA
-885 GEDGVVTVD
+885 GEAGAVTVS

-903 LATGAQAGV
+903 LATSAQAGV

-922 HTKAKVA
+922 NTKAKVA

-947 GTVTRTAGTAT
+947 GTVNRTNAT
-958 QLVVGTTDDSVLT
+958 QLVVGTADDSVLT

-989 PFSDIKHVDSATL
+989 PFSAIKHVDSATL

-1069 SLALFTEGNEENRL
+1069 SLALFTGAHEENRL

-1225 SGYDLDLYGGVLGGD
+1225 SGYDLDLYGGILGGD

>member
-46 GAVAAQ
+46 GAVAAE
-52 PETGV
+52 PTGIDGNSYYV
-57 ADNVYIGTGV
+57 GA
-67 THSLVGTTTTSKGN
+67 GTTHTLLGTKVDAAGIKKWDVAGKKWVGLTDNTSF
-81 QIWDT
+81 
-86 TTSAWITAQENAN
+86 TATND
-99 LASTSKVILD
+99 VFVD
-109 GTLNVGVKLA
+109 GTVNVGVDISTSTDIA
-119 EGSVADASA
+119 
-128 TLAIASLKSTG
+128 ASLKVKSLTSTG
-139 VVNVTAGNAAES
+139 TINITAGNAAVAAAGAGIES
-151 SSSAATA
+151 SNAVSL
-158 QITTTGNADLIG
+158 TGG
-170 GQLNFLANPNATTK
+170 SLNFLNNAGATTK
-184 AASAVGVTKAKTYG
+184 PAAATEAENDAKVYG
-198 ALSLESTGDVT
+198 SLTLEAKQGDVT
-209 LGQAATTDQAASVL
+209 LGQAATTDKAASVL
-223 AVKVDKDISATIKG
+223 AVKVAKDIEATITAQG
-237 ANVNVKNATFAN
+237 AVIVDNATFAN
-249 EGALTIQATGSTNP
+249 EGKLKLVGTTNG
-263 TVKFASDYTQG
+263 VKFAADYTQG

-294 FDSVKVGV
+294 FDSVMVGA
-302 ARTTANAATNVV
+302 ARTTADAANNVV
-314 SESVLLNGDVTV
+314 SESVLLNGNVTV
-326 KGTDKKAAS
+326 NGTAKKAAS

-342 ITSGTFTVGG
+342 IKSGTFTVGG

-441 NAALTVSGTMQADSV
+441 DAALTVSGTMQADSV
-456 TVQGATGDATLTV
+456 TVQGDAGDATLTV

-479 ALNLNKSGTVSVGNS
+479 ALNLNKSGNVSVVDS

-508 STGDFTVNGTGA
+508 STGHFSVSGTDA
-520 KVSLQNV
+520 KVTLQNV
-527 TFAKDATGTNKV
+527 SFAKEATGKV
-539 NVQNGSVTIDGTLT
+539 NVQDGSVTIDGTLT
-553 ANAGSLTV
+553 ANSGSLTIA
-561 DGATAAATVNGKVAA
+561 GATATATVNGKVVA
-576 AGATKAGL
+576 AGSTKTGL
-584 VVLTNS
+584 VELTQ
-590 GTLTLGSAA
+590 GTLTLGSTA
-599 DIGTEANVV
+599 DIGTETGAVK
-608 TLTKGTLEA
+608 LTAGKLEA
-617 TSALLTANLATGT
+617 ASALLLANQDSTVTDEAAKKKLL
-630 AEEQKT
+630 
-636 KINKALK
+636 NKALGLS
-643 IATQAD
+643 TQNT
-649 VSVTVTDEKLS
+649 SLSITVTDEKLS
-660 SDQII
+660 SDQIV
-665 DLQKRIEANA
+665 DLQTRINDKA
-675 SGAAFDVTA
+675 SGAAFAVTA

-693 TELFLRAD
+693 TELFLRDD
-701 KTSGA
+701 KATSP
-706 SFNISDLK
+706 SFNISTLA

-719 KNIDAKVNTNAKTDL
+719 KNIDAKVNTDKSTTL
-734 ATSLAVGATGA
+734 ASALTVGGA
-745 ATGNEFAN
+745 AGFAH

-758 SLIFATTAPTGT
+758 SLIFETTAPSTGAT
-770 TAPVAVTVDGG
+770 NANVTVDG
-781 KSLTLYGSLTD
+781 KMLTLYGSLTD

-805 TTTKKVVPTTVTVQ
+805 TTTKKVVPTAVTVQ
-819 SGGKFVLGDDT
+819 NDGKFVLGDDT

-842 KVTLTSGSMTVNN
+842 EVTLTSGSMTVNN
-855 GVFTVKSLNTTAQGS
+855 GVFTVKSLKTTANGS
-870 ATVAENANLTLKSLA
+870 ASVAENANLTLKSLA
-885 GEDGVVTVD
+885 GEAGAVTVS

-903 LATGAQAGV
+903 LATGANAGV
-912 TLTGSHVDDK
+912 TLTGSAVAPTN
-922 HTKAKVA
+922 TKAKVA

-947 GTVTRTAGTAT
+947 GTVTRTGAT

>member
-52 PETGV
+52 PKTG
-57 ADNVYIGTGV
+57 AANNVYIGTGV

-86 TTSAWITAQENAN
+86 TTSAWIAAQENAE
-99 LASTSKVILD
+99 LAQASKVILD
-109 GTLNVGVKLA
+109 GTLNVGVKL
-119 EGSVADASA
+119 GSAADTSA
-128 TLAIASLKSTG
+128 TLAIASLNSTG

-151 SSSAATA
+151 SAAIA
-158 QITTTGNADLIG
+158 KITTTGNADLIG

-184 AASAVGVTKAKTYG
+184 AAATSADGRTQAKTYG

-209 LGQAATTDQAASVL
+209 LGQAATTNQAASVL

-237 ANVNVKNATFAN
+237 ANVNVTNATFAN
-249 EGALTIQATGSTNP
+249 EGVLTLEANQVA
-263 TVKFASDYTQG
+263 FASDYTKG
-274 TGNSG
+274 AGNDGQLTVS
-279 KLDVIGASEFTGNVK
+279 GASTFSGNVNV
-294 FDSVKVGV
+294 DSVKVG
-302 ARTTANAATNVV
+302 ATRSATDTQAGTV
-314 SESVLLNGDVTV
+314 EETVLLNGAVEV
-326 KGTDKKAAS
+326 SSTDAKKPAS
-335 FATGKLN
+335 FTTGLLN
-342 ITSGTFTVGG
+342 VAANSFTVGAN
-352 YATADLGEVAVS
+352 ATADLGTVTVGGTATGLTVA
-364 GAGTSLAVNA
+364 A

-390 TVDGDL
+390 TVAGDL

-432 GSVLIGTAT
+432 GSVLIGTAA

-456 TVQGATGDATLTV
+456 TVQGDAGDATLTV

-479 ALNLNKSGTVSVGNS
+479 ALNLNKSGKVSVVDS

-527 TFAKDATGTNKV
+527 TFAKDATGAGKV
-539 NVQNGSVTIDGTLT
+539 NVQSGSVTIDGTLT
-553 ANAGSLTV
+553 ANSGSLTIA
-561 DGATAAATVNGKVAA
+561 GATAAATVNGKVVAA
-576 AGATKAGL
+576 AGSTKTGL
-584 VVLTNS
+584 VELTQ

-599 DIGTEANVV
+599 DIGTEADVV

-630 AEEQKT
+630 AEAQKT

-792 TAKELIQAYEYTD
+792 TAKELVQAYTYTD
-805 TTTKKVVPTTVTVQ
+805 ETTKKVQPTTIEVKNAL
-819 SGGKFVLGDDT
+819 SKLVLGDAT

-842 KVTLTSGSMTVNN
+842 AVTVTDGGFDVYN
-855 GVFTVKSLNTTAQGS
+855 GVFTVKSLKVEANKVAQVLDSG
-870 ATVAENANLTLKSLA
+870 NLTIKSLEGA
-885 GEDGVVTVD
+885 GEVSVGGT
-894 GNGVLTVES
+894 GVLTVES
-903 LATGAQAGV
+903 LASGTTAQVAVAGSA
-912 TLTGSHVDDK
+912 GSE
-922 HTKAKVA
+922 TAPKAKVA

-934 AEATSKTDAATTL
+934 AEATSTTDAATMI
-947 GTVTRTAGTAT
+947 GRVVRSGAS

-1002 IATNVNVAA
+1002 IATNVNADHA
-1011 GTAAMTGLTVF
+1011 EMTGLTVF

-1069 SLALFTEGNEENRL
+1069 SLTLFTGNEKNSL

-1143 SQAVNGMTSMGEFK
+1143 SQAVNGMASMGEFK

>member
-52 PETGV
+52 PETGG
-57 ADNVYIGTGV
+57 ANDVYIGTGV
-67 THSLVGTTTTSKGN
+67 VHSLTGAATTSKGN
-81 QIWDT
+81 QIWDE
-86 TTSAWITAQENAN
+86 SKKVWKTAAEDAPLGGN
-99 LASTSKVILD
+99 STVILD
-109 GTLNVGVKLA
+109 GTLNVGVQLKEGGTA
-119 EGSVADASA
+119 EAGAELS
-128 TLAIASLKSTG
+128 IASLKSTG
-139 VVNVTAGNAAES
+139 IVNITAGNAAATGAS
-151 SSSAATA
+151 GAAVKA
-158 QITTTGNADLIG
+158 TGAVDLLG
-170 GQLNFLANPNATTK
+170 GELNFLANPNATTK
-184 AASAVGVTKAKTYG
+184 AAAASADGSTKAKTYG
-198 ALSLESTGDVT
+198 ALSLESTTGNVT

-237 ANVNVKNATFAN
+237 TNVNVKNATFAN
-249 EGALTIQATGSTNP
+249 EGVLTLEANQVA
-263 TVKFASDYTQG
+263 FASDYTKG
-274 TGNSG
+274 AGNDGQLTVS
-279 KLDVIGASEFTGNVK
+279 GASTFSGNVNV
-294 FDSVKVGV
+294 DSVKVG
-302 ARTTANAATNVV
+302 ATRSATDTTAGTV
-314 SESVLLNGDVTV
+314 EETVLLNGAVIV
-326 KGTDKKAAS
+326 SSTDAKKPAS
-335 FATGKLN
+335 FTTGLLN
-342 ITSGTFTVGG
+342 VTANSFTVGAN
-352 YATADLGEVAVS
+352 ATADLGTVTVGGTATGLTVA
-364 GAGTSLAVNA
+364 A

-384 VSQGTL
+384 VSKGTL
-390 TVDGDL
+390 TVAGDL

-420 TAGNTVSGSLTA
+420 TAGNTVAGKLTA
-432 GSVLIGTAT
+432 GTVLIGAT
-441 NAALTVSGTMQADSV
+441 TESDLAVTGTMQADAV
-456 TVQGATGDATLTV
+456 TLKGDAAAKLAVNAVDSSATLGTLTF
-469 SGDKSSVTIG
+469 D
-479 ALNLNKSGTVSVGNS
+479 KSGTVEVGAS
-494 GAVVVT
+494 GTLVVT
-500 GDTVFAKD
+500 GDTTFIKD
-508 STGDFTVNGTGA
+508 AGNLTVTAAGA
-520 KVSLQNV
+520 KATLQNV
-527 TFAKDATGTNKV
+527 TFAKDATGKIEVTNGDVIV
-539 NVQNGSVTIDGTLT
+539 NGTLT
-553 ANAGSLTV
+553 ANSGSLTIA
-561 DGATAAATVNGKVAA
+561 GATAAATVNGKVVA
-576 AGATKAGL
+576 AGSTKTGL
-584 VVLTNS
+584 VELTQ
-590 GTLTLGSAA
+590 GTLTLGSTA
-599 DIGTEANVV
+599 DIGTETGAVK
-608 TLTKGTLEA
+608 LTAGKLEA
-617 TSALLTANLATGT
+617 ASALLLANQDSTVTDEAAKKKLL
-630 AEEQKT
+630 
-636 KINKALK
+636 NKALGLSTK
-643 IATQAD
+643 NTSLSI
-649 VSVTVTDEKLS
+649 TVTDEKLS
-660 SDQII
+660 SDQIV
-665 DLQKRIEANA
+665 DLQTRINDKA
-675 SGAAFDVTA
+675 SGAAFAVTA

-693 TELFLRAD
+693 TELFLRDD
-701 KTSGA
+701 KATSP
-706 SFNISDLK
+706 SFNISTLA

-719 KNIDAKVNTNAKTDL
+719 KNIDAKVNTDKSTTL
-734 ATSLAVGATGA
+734 ASALTVGTG
-745 ATGNEFAN
+745 GFDH

-758 SLIFATTAPTGT
+758 SLIFETTAPSTGAT
-770 TAPVAVTVDGG
+770 NANVTVDG
-781 KSLTLYGSLTD
+781 KMLTLYGSLTD

-805 TTTKKVVPTTVTVQ
+805 TTSKKVVPTAVTVQ
-819 SGGKFVLGDDT
+819 NGGKFVLGDDT

-855 GVFTVKSLNTTAQGS
+855 GVFTVKSLKTTAQGS

-885 GEDGVVTVD
+885 GEAGVVTVD

-1083 TVGDAMLDGKV
+1083 TVGDAMLGGKV

-1143 SQAVNGMTSMGEFK
+1143 SQAVNGMTSLGEIK

-1307 ANSMGNWSSDVKAK
+1307 ANSMGNWSSYVKAK